1 MKHIT
6 SKLLSLLL
14 TLAMLL
20 SMIPAAY
27 AAGTE
32 GTTEGNTSTEKVVA
46 KDGETTATT
55 ETLNGSTTVTSS
67 NAATAVD
74 KGTEANPYT
83 LSELGA
89 MTRDAYIAAQ
99 NALDGTMY
107 VTVGDYSYTDKGT
120 LGNGVRND
128 TLYQTED
135 RSVLNGYNSNGYLGE
150 KNDGANGKNI
160 VFVGGTITSGATGY
174 TSIDNIG
181 TSLLLAVPAY
191 TNVTFEG
198 ITFNNVMSFDYQL
211 YTSPWS
217 QLGELKFDGC
227 TFNGIIVGAIAAQT
241 LTFNGCTFTDYTNST
256 SANNS
261 NPTWIRPAYGNW
273 TKDDNKGQGSDFK
286 SLTTINFTGNT
297 VTSTRPVKFERIAQW
312 EMPTT
317 VTATGNSFDISAQT
331 DDTAEGKTKNVGL
344 YFGANAKFDLV
355 AENNKKAEGSS
366 TAALYTAVYSAPD
379 GTSHAGLPAGSTV
392 KDSSGN
398 DTTLTDALEWKGT
411 KDDVLT
417 LKTEC
422 EAKIGDA
429 YYATLADA
437 FAAANKT
444 GDTVIELLDDINMTG
459 KNWTPVSVDG
469 NHGQGVITLN
479 GNGKTITGLSAP
491 LFAGGFAGK
500 SGIVIKD
507 LTIADADINDTTND
521 QGIGAF
527 INCVDSMTRIELD
540 NCHLKNSKIVS
551 TGDARVGG
559 LIGWTS
565 GYNKPNDGPVD
576 TKVTLTNCSVENVTI
591 EAKGSVGGLIGHAG
605 ANPATYHTITG
616 CTVKDST
623 LKCTETGKSW
633 RVGDLVGTANVGQIT
648 VDAATSASKN
658 ILTQENASTQK
669 PEGNIFGRDAVNDTG
684 LVIVDNKVVA
694 AGTAYGD
701 IVNKNANEVLV
712 EVSKGHWMKPNA
724 NTVAMIGATVY
735 SSLPDAINKANTGDT
750 VKLLKDV
757 TVTKPIEVTKSMTLD
772 LNGHVLT
779 AATASNRSEPKDEK
793 NSAIWVTAENVNLT
807 INGMTAGSG
816 MKMGDTHNTEWKTKV
831 WGFVD
836 LREGS
841 AGSTVTINGGSYT
854 GSTCASDNYHY
865 TALFTVGSE
874 SKLVLNNVSAETDER
889 VVKASGCGEVIVSGG
904 TYNITGINAF
914 LGAAFE
920 TKTAS
925 FTDMKLTAKYGGC
938 VQVGSNATLENCEI
952 KVTDIRTGDGTYLN
966 CAVAVQYGGTATVK
980 SGTYTAPYA
989 AYVYNSG
996 GTINI
1001 ENGTFTGVVRADAT
1015 TDTTAV
1021 INIKNGSFNGEIQK
1035 GGGPGSETISITG
1048 GTFSFDPST
1057 KVKNNGT
1064 DYIVKRA
1071 GSEGAYTYTV
1081 LAKSGLTSGVYLTDP
1096 SGALA
1101 SNYYVSSTA
1110 NGVWTVSYSA
1120 PSSGGGSSSSSRRYD
1135 VSAPSVKHGDVTVSP
1150 KSASKGDT
1158 VTITVKPDSGYELDT
1173 LTVKDA
1179 SGSKIKVKDKGDGKF
1194 TFTMPASKV
1203 TVSAE
1208 FAEIETLDFA
1218 DVPTDAYYYEA
1229 VKWAA
1234 KKGITGG
1241 IGNGLFGPNQP
1252 CTRAQIVTFL
1262 WRAAGSP
1269 EPKTMSSFADVSMD
1283 AYYAKAVAWAVENGI
1298 TTGTGDGKFSP
1309 DATCTRAQSVTFLFR
1324 AIGKLVDSK
1333 AEFSDVLTDSYYA
1346 NAVAWAVENGVTNGI
1361 GDGLFGPDNSCTRA
1375 QIVTFLYRAYQGK

>member
-20 SMIPAAY
+20 SIIPAAY
-27 AAGTE
+27 AEGTE
-32 GTTEGNTSTEKVVA
+32 GTTEGSTSTEKVVA

-55 ETLNGSTTVTSS
+55 ETLDGSTTVTGS
-67 NAATAVD
+67 NAATADD
-74 KGTEANPYT
+74 KGTSTNPYT
-83 LSELGA
+83 LEQLGV
-89 MTRDAYIAAQ
+89 MTRNEYIKAQ
-99 NALDGTMY
+99 ERLEGTMY
-107 VTVGDYSYTDKGT
+107 VTVGDYRYDKNGV
-120 LGNGVRND
+120 LGNGKRDD
-128 TLYQTED
+128 TTGQIED
-135 RSVLNGYNSNGYLGE
+135 RNVLNGYNSNGYLGE

-160 VFVGGTITSGATGY
+160 VFVGGKITSDVTGY
-174 TSIDNIG
+174 NNIDNIG

-191 TNVTFEG
+191 TNVTFKG
-198 ITFNNVMSFDYQL
+198 TTFNNVMSFNYQL
-211 YTSPWS
+211 YTGPWS

-241 LTFNGCTFTDYTNST
+241 LTFNGCTFNNYENTD

-273 TKDDNKGQGSDFK
+273 KKDDNEGQGDNFK

-297 VTSTRPVKFERIAQW
+297 VTSTRPVKFEYISQW
-312 EMPTT
+312 DITST
-317 VTATGNSFDISAQT
+317 VTATSNTFDITAQPG
-331 DDTAEGKTKNVGL
+331 DTSIKNVGL
-344 YFGANAKFDLV
+344 YLGAHTDKNEFHLV
-355 AENNKKAEGSS
+355 ADNNTKSKG
-366 TAALYTAVYSAPD
+366 TAALYTIPK
-379 GTSHAGLPAGSTV
+379 GTTSLPAGSTV

-398 DTTLTDALEWKGT
+398 EIELTDALAWKGT

-500 SGIVIKD
+500 SGIVIKY
-507 LTIADADINDTTND
+507 LTIAGANINETTNNL
-521 QGIGAF
+521 GIGAF
-527 INCVDSMTRIELD
+527 INCVDSMPRIELD

-684 LVIVDNKVVA
+684 LVIIDNKVVA

-724 NTVAMIGATVY
+724 NTVAMIGATEY
-735 SSLPDAINKANTGDT
+735 PTLTAAINEANTGDT
-750 VKLLKDV
+750 VKLVNNV
-757 TVTKPIEVTKSMTLD
+757 TENVTIPAAKTITLD
-772 LNGHVLT
+772 LNGMTLT
-779 AATASNRSEPKDEK
+779 NVDDHTILNNGNLTIMGTGRVDNISHAKGALYNKGTVVINGGTFDRSRENGMNKGESGQNSWYTIKNVGTMTINDGATVQTAGNNAALGKFSSLVSNGYFNANDYNTNKGLDQPILTIDGGTFRGGLNTIK
-793 NSAIWVTAENVNLT
+793 NDDRARLT
-807 INGMTAGSG
+807 ING
-816 MKMGDTHNTEWKTKV
+816 
-831 WGFVD
+831 
-836 LREGS
+836 
-841 AGSTVTINGGSYT
+841 
-854 GSTCASDNYHY
+854 
-865 TALFTVGSE
+865 
-874 SKLVLNNVSAETDER
+874 
-889 VVKASGCGEVIVSGG
+889 
-904 TYNITGINAF
+904 
-914 LGAAFE
+914 
-920 TKTAS
+920 
-925 FTDMKLTAKYGGC
+925 
-938 VQVGSNATLENCEI
+938 
-952 KVTDIRTGDGTYLN
+952 
-966 CAVAVQYGGTATVK
+966 
-980 SGTYTAPYA
+980 
-989 AYVYNSG
+989 
-996 GTINI
+996 
-1001 ENGTFTGVVRADAT
+1001 GTFSNYYQAVVQNH
-1015 TDTTAV
+1015 
-1021 INIKNGSFNGEIQK
+1021 NIAE
-1035 GGGPGSETISITG
+1035 ITG
-1048 GTFSFDPST
+1048 GTFTAASDANTETYGIYNCGCGAGIDLGTLTVSGGTFTGATYAVAEVSSQNAIVNISGGQFAGTKAAIIKSSTSNATIAISGGKFSSDPS
-1057 KVKNNGT
+1057 VYVVGNGNT
-1064 DYIVKRA
+1064 NIVKRD

-1269 EPKTMSSFADVSMD
+1269 EPKAMSSFADVSTD

-1361 GDGLFGPDNSCTRA
+1361 GNGLFGPDNSCTRA

>member
-1 MKHIT
+1 MA
-6 SKLLSLLL
+6 LSLLP
-14 TLAMLL
+14 TAALAEE
-20 SMIPAAY
+20 ATG
-27 AAGTE
+27 AGPI
-32 GTTEGNTSTEKVVA
+32 KV
-46 KDGETTATT
+46 GET
-55 ETLNGSTTVTSS
+55 SYSS
-67 NAATAVD
+67 FSDAVNAAEPDGSGVITYEISGKVD
-74 KGTEANPYT
+74 
-83 LSELGA
+83 
-89 MTRDAYIAAQ
+89 
-99 NALDGTMY
+99 
-107 VTVGDYSYTDKGT
+107 
-120 LGNGVRND
+120 
-128 TLYQTED
+128 
-135 RSVLNGYNSNGYLGE
+135 
-150 KNDGANGKNI
+150 
-160 VFVGGTITSGATGY
+160 
-174 TSIDNIG
+174 
-181 TSLLLAVPAY
+181 
-191 TNVTFEG
+191 
-198 ITFNNVMSFDYQL
+198 
-211 YTSPWS
+211 
-217 QLGELKFDGC
+217 
-227 TFNGIIVGAIAAQT
+227 
-241 LTFNGCTFTDYTNST
+241 
-256 SANNS
+256 
-261 NPTWIRPAYGNW
+261 
-273 TKDDNKGQGSDFK
+273 
-286 SLTTINFTGNT
+286 
-297 VTSTRPVKFERIAQW
+297 
-312 EMPTT
+312 
-317 VTATGNSFDISAQT
+317 VTATGWVQVAKAGLTGPTKVKFVGKTGDAEICITGGLAILADQKYDIDVSFTNLKLSKPKPTYGGDYGHSTNYFTCWLRNTGAAENTVTYTNCTFPNGVCNNQYGKTVFNNCQFTNSANYNLWNYGGNTEVKNSAFTGVRGIKTYNDGTLAVAPTVKIEQTTFSGLTEKAAIVASKATDITLTNVTATGCIKGLLQKDIEDST
-331 DDTAEGKTKNVGL
+331 DEQKVTIEANGTGISGDFNITAEMDAEAAKNEFNITAGTFPGGINNDYL
-344 YFGANAKFDLV
+344 APGANFD
-355 AENNKKAEGSS
+355 ATTGE
-366 TAALYTAVYSAPD
+366 
-379 GTSHAGLPAGSTV
+379 V
-392 KDSSGN
+392 KMSY
-398 DTTLTDALEWKGT
+398 
-411 KDDVLT
+411 V
-417 LKTEC
+417 
-422 EAKIGDA
+422 AKIGDTE
-429 YYATLADA
+429 YPTLADA

-459 KNWTPVSVDG
+459 KNWTPVGVDG
-469 NHGQGVITLN
+469 YHGQGVITLN

-507 LTIADADINDTTND
+507 LTIAGANINETTNN

-527 INCVDSMTRIELD
+527 INCVDSMPRIELD

-633 RVGDLVGTANVGQIT
+633 RVGDLVGTANVGQVT
-648 VDAATSASKN
+648 VDAATSASQN
-658 ILTQENASTQK
+658 ILMQENAGTQK
-669 PEGNIFGRDAVNDTG
+669 PEDSIFGRKEVGTDG

-712 EVSKGHWMKPNA
+712 EVSKGHSVKPHEE
-724 NTVAMIGATVY
+724 TVAMIGAKQYTT
-735 SSLPDAINKANTGDT
+735 LPDAITAADENAT
-750 VKLLKDV
+750 VTLLKDV

-779 AATASNRSEPKDEK
+779 AATVSDRSESKDEK
-793 NSAIWVTAENVNLT
+793 NSAIWVTAKNVNLT

-816 MKMGDTHNTEWKTKV
+816 MKMGDTHNTEWETKV

-1035 GGGPGSETISITG
+1035 GGGPGSETITITG

-1179 SGSKIKVKDKGDGKF
+1179 SGSKIKVKDKGNGKF

-1218 DVPTDAYYYEA
+1218 DVSTDAYYYEA

-1269 EPKTMSSFADVSMD
+1269 EPKSMSSFSDVSAD
-1283 AYYAKAVAWAVENGI
+1283 SYYAKAVAWAVENGI

-1361 GDGLFGPDNSCTRA
+1361 GDGLFGPNNSCTRA
-1375 QIVTFLYRAYQGK
+1375 QIVTFLFRAYQGK

>member
-1 MKHIT
+1 MKH
-6 SKLLSLLL
+6 KLLSILLC
-14 TLAMLL
+14 LAMALSLL
-20 SMIPAAY
+20 PTAAL
-27 AAGTE
+27 AE
-32 GTTEGNTSTEKVVA
+32 
-46 KDGETTATT
+46 GETGAGPIKVG
-55 ETLNGSTTVTSS
+55 ETSYSS
-67 NAATAVD
+67 FSDAVNAAEPDGSGVITYEISGKVD
-74 KGTEANPYT
+74 
-83 LSELGA
+83 
-89 MTRDAYIAAQ
+89 
-99 NALDGTMY
+99 
-107 VTVGDYSYTDKGT
+107 
-120 LGNGVRND
+120 
-128 TLYQTED
+128 
-135 RSVLNGYNSNGYLGE
+135 
-150 KNDGANGKNI
+150 
-160 VFVGGTITSGATGY
+160 
-174 TSIDNIG
+174 
-181 TSLLLAVPAY
+181 
-191 TNVTFEG
+191 
-198 ITFNNVMSFDYQL
+198 
-211 YTSPWS
+211 
-217 QLGELKFDGC
+217 
-227 TFNGIIVGAIAAQT
+227 
-241 LTFNGCTFTDYTNST
+241 
-256 SANNS
+256 
-261 NPTWIRPAYGNW
+261 
-273 TKDDNKGQGSDFK
+273 
-286 SLTTINFTGNT
+286 
-297 VTSTRPVKFERIAQW
+297 
-312 EMPTT
+312 
-317 VTATGNSFDISAQT
+317 VTATGWVQVAKAGLTGPTKVEFV
-331 DDTAEGKTKNVGL
+331 GKTGDAEICITGGLAILADQKYDIDVSFTNLKLSKPNPTYGGDYGHSTNYFTCWLRNTGAAENTVTYTNCTFPNGVCNNQYGKTVFNNCKFTNNTAGLSNLWNYGGETKVEECTFTGTRGIKMYNEGTLQNPPSIEIKNTNFTGMTEKAAIVVSKAANVTLNTVGATDCTMGL
-344 YFGANAKFDLV
+344 LQKDIEGSTDEQKVTIEANGTGISGDFNITAQKDAEAAKNEFNITAGTFAGEINNDYLAPGANFD
-355 AENNKKAEGSS
+355 ATTGE
-366 TAALYTAVYSAPD
+366 
-379 GTSHAGLPAGSTV
+379 V
-392 KDSSGN
+392 KMSY
-398 DTTLTDALEWKGT
+398 
-411 KDDVLT
+411 V
-417 LKTEC
+417 
-422 EAKIGDA
+422 AKIGDTE
-429 YYATLADA
+429 YPTLADA

-459 KNWTPVSVDG
+459 KNWTPVEVDG
-469 NHGQGVITLN
+469 YHGQGVITLN

-507 LTIADADINDTTND
+507 LTIADADIDGTTNNL
-521 QGIGAF
+521 GIGAF

-633 RVGDLVGTANVGQIT
+633 RVGDLVGTANVGQVT
-648 VDAATSASKN
+648 VDAATSASQN
-658 ILTQENASTQK
+658 FLTQENASTQK
-669 PEGNIFGRDAVNDTG
+669 PEDSIFGRKEVGTDG
-684 LVIVDNKVVA
+684 LMIIDNKVVA

-712 EVSKGHWMKPNA
+712 EVSKGHWVKPKED
-724 NTVAMIGATVY
+724 TVAMIGAKEYPT
-735 SSLPDAINKANTGDT
+735 LTAAIDEANTGDT
-750 VKLLKDV
+750 VKLVNNV
-757 TVTKPIEVTKSMTLD
+757 TVTKPIEVKKSMTLD

-779 AATASNRSEPKDEK
+779 AATASTATVK
-793 NSAIWVTAENVNLT
+793 NSAIWVTAEKVNLT
-807 INGMTAGSG
+807 IDGTTAGSG
-816 MKMGDTHNTEWKTKV
+816 MTMGDTHDTKWEAKV

-841 AGSTVTINGGSYT
+841 AGSTVTVNGGSYT
-854 GSTCASDNYHY
+854 GSTCASDSYHY

-889 VVKASGCGEVIVSGG
+889 VVKASSCGEVVVSGG

-938 VQVGSNATLENCEI
+938 VQVGRNATLENCEI

-980 SGTYTAPYA
+980 SGIYTAPYA
-989 AYVYNSG
+989 AYVYSSG

-1081 LAKSGLTSGVYLTDP
+1081 LAKSGLTSGVYLTNP

-1120 PSSGGGSSSSSRRYD
+1120 PYSGGSSSYD
-1135 VSAPSVKHGDVTVSP
+1135 PTYSVSTPSKTKNGSVTVSP

-1158 VTITVKPDSGYELDT
+1158 VTVTVKPDSGYVLET
-1173 LTVKDA
+1173 LTVTDKN
-1179 SGSKIKVKDKGDGKF
+1179 GNELTLKDKGNGKY
-1194 TFTMPASKV
+1194 TFTMPAGKV
-1203 TVSAE
+1203 EVKATFMEDNSMLN
-1208 FAEIETLDFA
+1208 FFY
-1218 DVPTDAYYYEA
+1218 DVPNNAYYYEA
-1229 VKWAA
+1229 VKWAQE
-1234 KKGITGG
+1234 KGITGG

-1269 EPKTMSSFADVSMD
+1269 EPKAMSSFADVSTD

-1375 QIVTFLYRAYQGK
+1375 QIVTFLFRAYQGK

>member
-1 MKHIT
+1 MA
-6 SKLLSLLL
+6 LSLLP
-14 TLAMLL
+14 TAALADE
-20 SMIPAAY
+20 ATG
-27 AAGTE
+27 AGPI
-32 GTTEGNTSTEKVVA
+32 KV
-46 KDGETTATT
+46 GET
-55 ETLNGSTTVTSS
+55 SYSS
-67 NAATAVD
+67 FSDAVNAAAPD
-74 KGTEANPYT
+74 E
-83 LSELGA
+83 
-89 MTRDAYIAAQ
+89 
-99 NALDGTMY
+99 
-107 VTVGDYSYTDKGT
+107 
-120 LGNGVRND
+120 
-128 TLYQTED
+128 
-135 RSVLNGYNSNGYLGE
+135 
-150 KNDGANGKNI
+150 
-160 VFVGGTITSGATGY
+160 
-174 TSIDNIG
+174 
-181 TSLLLAVPAY
+181 
-191 TNVTFEG
+191 
-198 ITFNNVMSFDYQL
+198 
-211 YTSPWS
+211 
-217 QLGELKFDGC
+217 
-227 TFNGIIVGAIAAQT
+227 NGIITYEISGKVDVTDTGWVQVAKAGLIDLSKVAFVGINDDAEICITGGLAILADQKYDIDVS
-241 LTFNGCTFTDYTNST
+241 FTNLKLSKP
-256 SANNS
+256 
-261 NPTWIRPAYGNW
+261 NPTYGGDYGHSTNY
-273 TKDDNKGQGSDFK
+273 
-286 SLTTINFTGNT
+286 FTCWLRNTGAAENT
-297 VTSTRPVKFERIAQW
+297 VTYTNCTFPNGVCNNQYGKTVFDRCQFTNDTSGKFNLWNYGGNTEVKGSTFIGTRGIKTYNEGDLDVAPTVTVTDTSFDGLTEKAAIVASK
-312 EMPTT
+312 PTNITLTT
-317 VTATGNSFDISAQT
+317 VTATDCTKGLLQKDIEGST
-331 DDTAEGKTKNVGL
+331 DEQKVTIEANGTGISGGFNITRNKDAEAAKNEFNITAGTFPGGINNDYL
-344 YFGANAKFDLV
+344 APGANFD
-355 AENNKKAEGSS
+355 ATTGE
-366 TAALYTAVYSAPD
+366 
-379 GTSHAGLPAGSTV
+379 V
-392 KDSSGN
+392 KMSY
-398 DTTLTDALEWKGT
+398 
-411 KDDVLT
+411 V
-417 LKTEC
+417 
-422 EAKIGDA
+422 AKIGDTE
-429 YYATLADA
+429 YPTLADA

-459 KNWTPVSVDG
+459 KNWTPLGVDG
-469 NHGQGVITLN
+469 YHGQGVITLN

-507 LTIADADINDTTND
+507 LTIAGADINDTTNN

-551 TGDARVGG
+551 TGGARVGG

-565 GYNKPNDGPVD
+565 GYNNQNDGPVD

-633 RVGDLVGTANVGQIT
+633 RVGDLVGTANVGQVT
-648 VDAATSASKN
+648 VDAATSASQN
-658 ILTQENASTQK
+658 ILTQGNADPQK
-669 PEGNIFGRDAVNDTG
+669 PEDSIFGRKEVGTAG
-684 LVIVDNKVVA
+684 LVIIDNKVVA

-712 EVSKGHWMKPNA
+712 EVSKGHWVKPKE
-724 NTVAMIGATVY
+724 NTVAMIGAKEYPT
-735 SSLPDAINKANTGDT
+735 LTAAINEANTGDT
-750 VKLLKDV
+750 VKLVNNV
-757 TVTKPIEVTKSMTLD
+757 TEAVTIPADKTITLD
-772 LNGHVLT
+772 LNGKKLT
-779 AATASNRSEPKDEK
+779 NADGQDTITVTLGASLT
-793 NSAIWVTAENVNLT
+793 VT
-807 INGMTAGSG
+807 GSG
-816 MKMGDTHNTEWKTKV
+816 TVDNVTHGKAAIYNN
-831 WGFVD
+831 G
-836 LREGS
+836 
-841 AGSTVTINGGSYT
+841 TVILNGGSYT
-854 GSTCASDNYHY
+854 R
-865 TALFTVGSE
+865 
-874 SKLVLNNVSAETDER
+874 SAE
-889 VVKASGCGEVIVSGG
+889 ASTSIKDANGNSYYNILNHGTMTIGKNASVTSRGSFSSLIANGYYNFSDTNPRSGYVSGTNQETPSLTINGG
-904 TYNITGINAF
+904 TFSGGIN
-914 LGAAFE
+914 
-920 TKTAS
+920 TIKN
-925 FTDMKLTAKYGGC
+925 DD
-938 VQVGSNATLENCEI
+938 NATLTVNNGSFSNMTQAAI
-952 KVTDIRTGDGTYLN
+952 QN
-966 CAVAVQYGGTATVK
+966 NHVATINGGTFDAK
-980 SGTYTAPYA
+980 ANHA
-989 AYVYNSG
+989 
-996 GTINI
+996 I
-1001 ENGTFTGVVRADAT
+1001 ENRHFDGGHNTGSVTVTSGTFTGGLYTTTGAT
-1015 TDTTAV
+1015 W
-1021 INIKNGSFNGEIQK
+1021 S
-1035 GGGPGSETISITG
+1035 ISG
-1048 GTFSFDPST
+1048 GTFSSDPS
-1057 KVKNNGT
+1057 VYVVGNGSAN
-1064 DYIVKRA
+1064 IVKRA

-1101 SNYYVSSTA
+1101 NNYYVSSTA

-1333 AEFSDVLTDSYYA
+1333 AEFSDVLADSYYA
-1346 NAVAWAVENGVTNGI
+1346 NAVDWAVENGVTNGI

>member
-20 SMIPAAY
+20 SIIPAAY
-27 AAGTE
+27 AEGTE
-32 GTTEGNTSTEKVVA
+32 GTTEGSTSTEKVVA

-55 ETLNGSTTVTSS
+55 ETLDGSTTVTGS
-67 NAATAVD
+67 NAATADD
-74 KGTEANPYT
+74 KGTSTNPYT
-83 LSELGA
+83 LEQLGV
-89 MTRDAYIAAQ
+89 MTRNEYIKAQ
-99 NALDGTMY
+99 ERLEGTMY
-107 VTVGDYSYTDKGT
+107 VTVGDYRYDKNGV
-120 LGNGVRND
+120 LGNGKRDD
-128 TLYQTED
+128 TTGQIED
-135 RSVLNGYNSNGYLGE
+135 RNVLNGYNSNGYLGE

-160 VFVGGTITSGATGY
+160 VFVGGKITSDVTGY
-174 TSIDNIG
+174 NNIDNIG

-444 GDTVIELLDDINMTG
+444 GDTVIELLDDINMAG
-459 KNWTPVSVDG
+459 KDWTPVGVDG
-469 NHGQGVITLN
+469 YHGQGVITLN

-507 LTIADADINDTTND
+507 LTIAGADINDTTNN

-551 TGDARVGG
+551 TGGARVGG

-565 GYNKPNDGPVD
+565 GYNNQNDGPVD

-633 RVGDLVGTANVGQIT
+633 RVGDLVGTANVGQVT
-648 VDAATSASKN
+648 VDAATSASQN
-658 ILTQENASTQK
+658 TLTQENADPQE
-669 PEGNIFGRDAVNDTG
+669 PEDSIFGRKEVGKAG
-684 LVIVDNKVVA
+684 LVIIDNKVVA

-712 EVSKGHWMKPNA
+712 EVSKGHWVKPNED
-724 NTVAMIGATVY
+724 TVAMIGSKEYTT
-735 SSLPDAINKANTGDT
+735 LPDAITAADENAT
-750 VKLLKDV
+750 VTLLKDV
-757 TVTKPIEVTKSMTLD
+757 TVIKPIEVTKSMTLD

-779 AATASNRSEPKDEK
+779 AATASDRSESKDEK
-793 NSAIWVTAENVNLT
+793 NSAIWVTAKNVNLT

-854 GSTCASDNYHY
+854 GSTCASDSYHY

-889 VVKASGCGEVIVSGG
+889 VVKASGYGEVIVSGG

-1269 EPKTMSSFADVSMD
+1269 EPKSMSSFSDVSAD
-1283 AYYAKAVAWAVENGI
+1283 SYYAKAVAWAVENGI

-1309 DATCTRAQSVTFLFR
+1309 DTTCTRAQSVTFLFR

-1333 AEFSDVLTDSYYA
+1333 AEFSDVLADSYYA
-1346 NAVAWAVENGVTNGI
+1346 NAVDWAVENGVTNGI

>member
-1 MKHIT
+1 MA
-6 SKLLSLLL
+6 LSLLP
-14 TLAMLL
+14 TAALA
-20 SMIPAAY
+20 
-27 AAGTE
+27 E
-32 GTTEGNTSTEKVVA
+32 
-46 KDGETTATT
+46 GETGAGPIKVG
-55 ETLNGSTTVTSS
+55 ETSYSS
-67 NAATAVD
+67 FSDAVNAAAPD
-74 KGTEANPYT
+74 E
-83 LSELGA
+83 
-89 MTRDAYIAAQ
+89 
-99 NALDGTMY
+99 
-107 VTVGDYSYTDKGT
+107 
-120 LGNGVRND
+120 
-128 TLYQTED
+128 
-135 RSVLNGYNSNGYLGE
+135 
-150 KNDGANGKNI
+150 
-160 VFVGGTITSGATGY
+160 
-174 TSIDNIG
+174 
-181 TSLLLAVPAY
+181 
-191 TNVTFEG
+191 
-198 ITFNNVMSFDYQL
+198 
-211 YTSPWS
+211 
-217 QLGELKFDGC
+217 
-227 TFNGIIVGAIAAQT
+227 NGIITYEISGKVDVTDTGWVQVAKAGLIDLSKVAFVGINDDAEICITGGLAILADQKYDIDVS
-241 LTFNGCTFTDYTNST
+241 FTNLKLSKP
-256 SANNS
+256 
-261 NPTWIRPAYGNW
+261 NPTYGGDYGHSTNY
-273 TKDDNKGQGSDFK
+273 
-286 SLTTINFTGNT
+286 FTCWLRNTGAAENT
-297 VTSTRPVKFERIAQW
+297 VTYTNCTFPNGVCNNQYGKTVFDRCQFTNDTSGKFNLWNYGGNTEVKGSTFIGTRGIKTYNEGDLDVAPTVTVTDTSFDGLTEKAAIVASK
-312 EMPTT
+312 PTNITLTT
-317 VTATGNSFDISAQT
+317 VTATDCTKGLLQKDIEGST
-331 DDTAEGKTKNVGL
+331 DEQKVTIEANGTGISGGFNITRNKDAEAAKNEFNITAGTFPGGINNDYL
-344 YFGANAKFDLV
+344 APGANFD
-355 AENNKKAEGSS
+355 ATTGE
-366 TAALYTAVYSAPD
+366 
-379 GTSHAGLPAGSTV
+379 V
-392 KDSSGN
+392 KMSY
-398 DTTLTDALEWKGT
+398 
-411 KDDVLT
+411 V
-417 LKTEC
+417 
-422 EAKIGDA
+422 AKIGDTE
-429 YYATLADA
+429 YPTLADA

-459 KNWTPVSVDG
+459 KSWTPVSVDG
-469 NHGQGVITLN
+469 YNGQGVITLN

-551 TGDARVGG
+551 TGGARVGG

-633 RVGDLVGTANVGQIT
+633 RVGDLVGTANVGQVT
-648 VDAATSASKN
+648 VDAATSASQN
-658 ILTQENASTQK
+658 TLTQENASTQK
-669 PEGNIFGRDAVNDTG
+669 PEGNIFGRKEVGKAG
-684 LVIVDNKVVA
+684 LVIIDNKVVA
-694 AGTAYGD
+694 AGTDYGDGD

-712 EVSKGHWMKPNA
+712 EVSKGHWVKPNEDA
-724 NTVAMIGATVY
+724 VAMIGAREY
-735 SSLPDAINKANTGDT
+735 STLPDAITAAKDGDT
-750 VKLLKDV
+750 IKLLKDV
-757 TVTKPIEVTKSMTLD
+757 TVTNPIEVTKSMTLD

-779 AATASNRSEPKDEK
+779 AATASDRSESKDVR

-816 MKMGDTHNTEWKTKV
+816 MKMGDTHDTDWKTKV

-836 LREGS
+836 LRESS

-854 GSTCASDNYHY
+854 GSTCASDDNHY

-874 SKLVLNNVSAETDER
+874 SKLILNNVSAETDER

-952 KVTDIRTGDGTYLN
+952 KVTDIRTGAGTHLN

-980 SGTYTAPYA
+980 SGIYTAPYA
-989 AYVYNSG
+989 AYVYSSG

-1015 TDTTAV
+1015 TGKTAT

-1361 GDGLFGPDNSCTRA
+1361 GNGLFGPDNSCTRA

>member
-1 MKHIT
+1 MKH
-6 SKLLSLLL
+6 KLLSILLC
-14 TLAMLL
+14 LAMALSLL
-20 SMIPAAY
+20 PTAAL
-27 AAGTE
+27 AE
-32 GTTEGNTSTEKVVA
+32 
-46 KDGETTATT
+46 
-55 ETLNGSTTVTSS
+55 
-67 NAATAVD
+67 
-74 KGTEANPYT
+74 
-83 LSELGA
+83 
-89 MTRDAYIAAQ
+89 
-99 NALDGTMY
+99 
-107 VTVGDYSYTDKGT
+107 
-120 LGNGVRND
+120 
-128 TLYQTED
+128 
-135 RSVLNGYNSNGYLGE
+135 
-150 KNDGANGKNI
+150 
-160 VFVGGTITSGATGY
+160 GATGAGPIKVGGETY
-174 TSIDNIG
+174 SSFSDAVNAAAPDENGVITYEISGKVDVTDTGWVQVAKAGLADLSKVAFVGINDDAEICITGGLAILADQKYDIDV
-181 TSLLLAVPAY
+181 SF
-191 TNVTFEG
+191 TN
-198 ITFNNVMSFDYQL
+198 
-211 YTSPWS
+211 
-217 QLGELKFDGC
+217 LK
-227 TFNGIIVGAIAAQT
+227 
-241 LTFNGCTFTDYTNST
+241 LSKP
-256 SANNS
+256 
-261 NPTWIRPAYGNW
+261 NPTYGGDYGHSTNY
-273 TKDDNKGQGSDFK
+273 
-286 SLTTINFTGNT
+286 FTCWLRNTGAAENT
-297 VTSTRPVKFERIAQW
+297 VTYTNCVFPNGVCNNQYGKTVFDRCQFTNDTSGKFNLWNYGGNTEVKGSTFTGTRGIKTYNEGDLDVAPTVTVTDTSFDGLTEKAAIVASK
-312 EMPTT
+312 PTNITLTT
-317 VTATGNSFDISAQT
+317 VTATDCTKCLLQKDIEGSKGEQKVTIEANGTGISGDFNITAQK
-331 DDTAEGKTKNVGL
+331 DAEAAKNEFNITAGTFPGGINNDYL
-344 YFGANAKFDLV
+344 APGANFD
-355 AENNKKAEGSS
+355 ATTGE
-366 TAALYTAVYSAPD
+366 
-379 GTSHAGLPAGSTV
+379 V
-392 KDSSGN
+392 KMSY
-398 DTTLTDALEWKGT
+398 
-411 KDDVLT
+411 V
-417 LKTEC
+417 
-422 EAKIGDA
+422 AKIGDTE
-429 YYATLADA
+429 YPTLADA
-437 FAAANKT
+437 FAATDKT

-459 KNWTPVSVDG
+459 KSWTPVSVDG
-469 NHGQGVITLN
+469 YHGQGVITLN

-551 TGDARVGG
+551 TGGARVGG

-633 RVGDLVGTANVGQIT
+633 RVGDLVGTANVGQVT
-648 VDAATSASKN
+648 VDAATSASQN
-658 ILTQENASTQK
+658 TLTQENASTQK
-669 PEGNIFGRDAVNDTG
+669 PEDSIFGRKEVGTAG
-684 LVIVDNKVVA
+684 LVIIDNKVVA
-694 AGTAYGD
+694 AGSAYGD

-712 EVSKGHWMKPNA
+712 EVSKGHWVKPNEDA
-724 NTVAMIGATVY
+724 VAMIGAREY
-735 SSLPDAINKANTGDT
+735 STLPDAITAAKDGDT
-750 VKLLKDV
+750 IKLLKDV

-779 AATASNRSEPKDEK
+779 AATASTATVK
-793 NSAIWVTAENVNLT
+793 NSAIWVTAEKVNLT
-807 INGMTAGSG
+807 IDGTTAGSG
-816 MKMGDTHNTEWKTKV
+816 MTMGDTHDTNWEAKV

-841 AGSTVTINGGSYT
+841 AGSTVTVNGGSYT
-854 GSTCASDNYHY
+854 GSTCASDSYHY

-889 VVKASGCGEVIVSGG
+889 VVKASSCGEVVVSGG

-938 VQVGSNATLENCEI
+938 VQVGRNATLENCEI

-1081 LAKSGLTSGVYLTDP
+1081 LAKSGLTSGVYLTNP

-1269 EPKTMSSFADVSMD
+1269 EPKSMSSFSDVSAD
-1283 AYYAKAVAWAVENGI
+1283 SYYAKAVAWAVENGI

-1375 QIVTFLYRAYQGK
+1375 QIVTFLFRAYQGK

>member
-1 MKHIT
+1 MKH
-6 SKLLSLLL
+6 KLLSILLC
-14 TLAMLL
+14 LAMALSLL
-20 SMIPAAY
+20 PTAAL
-27 AAGTE
+27 AEETGT
-32 GTTEGNTSTEKVVA
+32 GTIK
-46 KDGETTATT
+46 
-55 ETLNGSTTVTSS
+55 
-67 NAATAVD
+67 
-74 KGTEANPYT
+74 
-83 LSELGA
+83 
-89 MTRDAYIAAQ
+89 
-99 NALDGTMY
+99 
-107 VTVGDYSYTDKGT
+107 
-120 LGNGVRND
+120 
-128 TLYQTED
+128 
-135 RSVLNGYNSNGYLGE
+135 
-150 KNDGANGKNI
+150 
-160 VFVGGTITSGATGY
+160 VGGTSYNSFSEAVNEAAPDGSGVITYEISGKVDVTDTGWVPVAKADL
-174 TSIDNIG
+174 TG
-181 TSLLLAVPAY
+181 LKAV
-191 TNVTFEG
+191 
-198 ITFNNVMSFDYQL
+198 
-211 YTSPWS
+211 
-217 QLGELKFDGC
+217 KF
-227 TFNGIIVGAIAAQT
+227 VGAENSNAEICITQGVAILADQSYDIDVS
-241 LTFNGCTFTDYTNST
+241 FTDLILSKE
-256 SANNS
+256 
-261 NPTWIRPAYGNW
+261 NPTYANDYGHG
-273 TKDDNKGQGSDFK
+273 TKY
-286 SLTTINFTGNT
+286 FTCWLRNTNEAENT
-297 VTSTRPVKFERIAQW
+297 VTYTNCVFPNGVCNNQYGKTVFNNCQFTNSANYNLWNYGGNTEVKNSAFTGVRGIKTYNEGTPEVAPTVKIEQTTFSGLTEKAAIVASK
-312 EMPTT
+312 PTNITLTT
-317 VTATGNSFDISAQT
+317 VTATDCTKGLLQKDIEGSTDEQKVTIEANGTDISGDFNITAQK
-331 DDTAEGKTKNVGL
+331 DAEAAKNEFNITAGTFPGGINNDYL
-344 YFGANAKFDLV
+344 APGANFD
-355 AENNKKAEGSS
+355 ATTGE
-366 TAALYTAVYSAPD
+366 
-379 GTSHAGLPAGSTV
+379 V
-392 KDSSGN
+392 KMSY
-398 DTTLTDALEWKGT
+398 
-411 KDDVLT
+411 V
-417 LKTEC
+417 
-422 EAKIGDA
+422 AKIGDTE
-429 YYATLADA
+429 YPTLADA

-459 KNWTPVSVDG
+459 KSWTPVSVDG
-469 NHGQGVITLN
+469 YNGQGVITLN

-500 SGIVIKD
+500 SGIVIKY
-507 LTIADADINDTTND
+507 LTIADANINDTTNT

-551 TGDARVGG
+551 TGGARVGG

-565 GYNKPNDGPVD
+565 GYNNPNNGPVD

-591 EAKGSVGGLIGHAG
+591 EANGSVGGLIGHAG

-623 LKCTETGKSW
+623 LKCAETEKSW
-633 RVGDLVGTANVGQIT
+633 RVGGLVGTANVGQIT
-648 VDAATSASKN
+648 VDAASSASGNTLKQN
-658 ILTQENASTQK
+658 SSASEEASDKIL
-669 PEGNIFGRDAVNDTG
+669 GRDAVNDTG

-712 EVSKGHWMKPNA
+712 EVSKGRWMKPNA
-724 NTVAMIGATVY
+724 NTVAMIGAREY
-735 SSLPDAINKANTGDT
+735 STLPDAIAAAKDGDT
-750 VKLLKDV
+750 IKLLKDV
-757 TVTKPIEVTKSMTLD
+757 TVTNPIEVTKSMTLD

-779 AATASNRSEPKDEK
+779 AATASDRSESKDVR

-816 MKMGDTHNTEWKTKV
+816 MKMGDTHDTDWKTKV

-836 LREGS
+836 LRESS

-854 GSTCASDNYHY
+854 GSTCASDDNHY

-874 SKLVLNNVSAETDER
+874 SKLILNNVSAETDER

-952 KVTDIRTGDGTYLN
+952 KVTDIRTGAGTHLN

-980 SGTYTAPYA
+980 SGIYTAPYA
-989 AYVYNSG
+989 AYVYSSG

-1015 TDTTAV
+1015 TGKTAT

-1081 LAKSGLTSGVYLTDP
+1081 LAKSGLTSGVYLTNP

-1120 PSSGGGSSSSSRRYD
+1120 PYSGGGSSSSSRRYD

-1333 AEFSDVLTDSYYA
+1333 AEFSDVLADSYYA
-1346 NAVAWAVENGVTNGI
+1346 NAVDWAVENGVTNGI

>member
-1 MKHIT
+1 MKH
-6 SKLLSLLL
+6 KLLSILLC
-14 TLAMLL
+14 LAMALSLL
-20 SMIPAAY
+20 PTAAL
-27 AAGTE
+27 AE
-32 GTTEGNTSTEKVVA
+32 
-46 KDGETTATT
+46 
-55 ETLNGSTTVTSS
+55 
-67 NAATAVD
+67 
-74 KGTEANPYT
+74 
-83 LSELGA
+83 
-89 MTRDAYIAAQ
+89 
-99 NALDGTMY
+99 
-107 VTVGDYSYTDKGT
+107 
-120 LGNGVRND
+120 
-128 TLYQTED
+128 
-135 RSVLNGYNSNGYLGE
+135 
-150 KNDGANGKNI
+150 
-160 VFVGGTITSGATGY
+160 GATGAGPIKVGGKTY
-174 TSIDNIG
+174 SSFSDAVNAAAPDENGVITYEISGKVDVTDTGWVQVAKAGLADLSKVAFVGINDDAEICITGGLAILADQKYDIDV
-181 TSLLLAVPAY
+181 SF
-191 TNVTFEG
+191 TN
-198 ITFNNVMSFDYQL
+198 
-211 YTSPWS
+211 
-217 QLGELKFDGC
+217 LK
-227 TFNGIIVGAIAAQT
+227 
-241 LTFNGCTFTDYTNST
+241 LSKP
-256 SANNS
+256 
-261 NPTWIRPAYGNW
+261 NPTYGGDYGHSTNY
-273 TKDDNKGQGSDFK
+273 
-286 SLTTINFTGNT
+286 FTCWLRNTGAAENT
-297 VTSTRPVKFERIAQW
+297 VTYTNCVFPNGVCNNQYGKTVFDRCQFTNDTSGKFNLWNYGGNTEVKGSTFTGTRGIKTYNEGDLDVAPTVTVTDTSFDGLTEKAAIVASK
-312 EMPTT
+312 PTNITLTT
-317 VTATGNSFDISAQT
+317 VTATDCTKGLLQKDIEGSTDEQKVTIEANGTGISGDFNITAQK
-331 DDTAEGKTKNVGL
+331 DAEAAKNEFNITAGTFPRGINNDYL
-344 YFGANAKFDLV
+344 APGANFD
-355 AENNKKAEGSS
+355 ATTGE
-366 TAALYTAVYSAPD
+366 
-379 GTSHAGLPAGSTV
+379 V
-392 KDSSGN
+392 KMSY
-398 DTTLTDALEWKGT
+398 
-411 KDDVLT
+411 V
-417 LKTEC
+417 
-422 EAKIGDA
+422 AKIGDTE
-429 YYATLADA
+429 YPTLADA
-437 FAAANKT
+437 FAATDKT

-459 KNWTPVSVDG
+459 KSWTPVSVDG
-469 NHGQGVITLN
+469 YHGQGVITLN

-507 LTIADADINDTTND
+507 LTIAGANINETTNNL
-521 QGIGAF
+521 GIGAF
-527 INCVDSMTRIELD
+527 INCVDSMPRIELD

-669 PEGNIFGRDAVNDTG
+669 PEGNIFGRKEVGKAG
-684 LVIVDNKVVA
+684 LVIIDNKVVA
-694 AGTAYGD
+694 AGTDYGDGD

-712 EVSKGHWMKPNA
+712 EVSKGHWVKPNEDA
-724 NTVAMIGATVY
+724 VAMIGAREY
-735 SSLPDAINKANTGDT
+735 STLPDAITAAKDGDT
-750 VKLLKDV
+750 IKLLKDV
-757 TVTKPIEVTKSMTLD
+757 TVTKPIEVKKSMTLD

-779 AATASNRSEPKDEK
+779 AATASTATVK
-793 NSAIWVTAENVNLT
+793 NSAIWVTAEKVNLT
-807 INGMTAGSG
+807 IDGTTAGSG
-816 MKMGDTHNTEWKTKV
+816 MTMGDTHDTNWEAKV

-841 AGSTVTINGGSYT
+841 AGSTVTVNGGSYT
-854 GSTCASDNYHY
+854 GSTCASDSYHY

-889 VVKASGCGEVIVSGG
+889 VVKASSCGEVVVSGG

-938 VQVGSNATLENCEI
+938 VQVGRNATLENCEI

-1081 LAKSGLTSGVYLTDP
+1081 LAKSGLTSGVYLTNP

-1120 PSSGGGSSSSSRRYD
+1120 PYSGGGSSSSSRRYD

>member
-1 MKHIT
+1 MKH
-6 SKLLSLLL
+6 KLLSILLC
-14 TLAMLL
+14 LAMALSLL
-20 SMIPAAY
+20 PTAALAEEATGAGPIKVGETSY
-27 AAGTE
+27 SSFSEAVGAALGENGVITYE
-32 GTTEGNTSTEKVVA
+32 ISGKVEVNDTGWVQVA
-46 KDGETTATT
+46 KAGLIDLSKVEFIGITDDAEICITGGLAILADQKYDIDVSFTNLKLSKPNPTY
-55 ETLNGSTTVTSS
+55 GGDYGHSTNYFTCWLRNT
-67 NAATAVD
+67 NAA
-74 KGTEANPYT
+74 E
-83 LSELGA
+83 
-89 MTRDAYIAAQ
+89 
-99 NALDGTMY
+99 
-107 VTVGDYSYTDKGT
+107 
-120 LGNGVRND
+120 
-128 TLYQTED
+128 
-135 RSVLNGYNSNGYLGE
+135 
-150 KNDGANGKNI
+150 
-160 VFVGGTITSGATGY
+160 
-174 TSIDNIG
+174 
-181 TSLLLAVPAY
+181 
-191 TNVTFEG
+191 
-198 ITFNNVMSFDYQL
+198 
-211 YTSPWS
+211 
-217 QLGELKFDGC
+217 
-227 TFNGIIVGAIAAQT
+227 
-241 LTFNGCTFTDYTNST
+241 
-256 SANNS
+256 
-261 NPTWIRPAYGNW
+261 
-273 TKDDNKGQGSDFK
+273 
-286 SLTTINFTGNT
+286 NT
-297 VTSTRPVKFERIAQW
+297 VTYTNCTFPNGVCNNQYGKTVFDRCQFTNATSGKFNLWNYGGNTEVKGSTFIGTRGIKTYNEGDLDVAPTVTVTDTSFDGLTEKAAIVASK
-312 EMPTT
+312 PTNITLTT
-317 VTATGNSFDISAQT
+317 VTAVDCTKGLLQKDIEGSAGEQKVTIEANGTGISGDFNITGKKDAEAAKNEFNI
-331 DDTAEGKTKNVGL
+331 TAGTFAGEINNDYL
-344 YFGANAKFDLV
+344 APGANFD
-355 AENNKKAEGSS
+355 ATTGE
-366 TAALYTAVYSAPD
+366 
-379 GTSHAGLPAGSTV
+379 V
-392 KDSSGN
+392 KMSY
-398 DTTLTDALEWKGT
+398 
-411 KDDVLT
+411 V
-417 LKTEC
+417 
-422 EAKIGDA
+422 AKIGDTE
-429 YYATLADA
+429 YPTLADA
-437 FAAANKT
+437 FAAADKT

-459 KNWTPVSVDG
+459 KSWTPVSVDG
-469 NHGQGVITLN
+469 YHGQGVITLN

-551 TGDARVGG
+551 TGGARVGG

-576 TKVTLTNCSVENVTI
+576 TRVTLTNCSVEKVTI

-623 LKCTETGKSW
+623 LTCTETRKSW
-633 RVGDLVGTANVGQIT
+633 RVGDLVGTANDGQIT
-648 VDAATSASKN
+648 VDAATSASQN
-658 ILTQENASTQK
+658 TLTQENADPQK
-669 PEGNIFGRDAVNDTG
+669 PKDSIFGRDAVNDTG

-712 EVSKGHWMKPNA
+712 EVSKGHWVKPNEG
-724 NTVAMIGATVY
+724 TVAMIGAREYAT
-735 SSLPDAINKANTGDT
+735 LPDAITAAKDGDT
-750 VKLLKDV
+750 IKLLKDV

-779 AATASNRSEPKDEK
+779 AATASTATVK
-793 NSAIWVTAENVNLT
+793 NSAIWVTAEKVNLT
-807 INGMTAGSG
+807 IDGTTAGSG
-816 MKMGDTHNTEWKTKV
+816 MTMGDTHDTNWEAKV

-841 AGSTVTINGGSYT
+841 AGSTVTVNGGSYT
-854 GSTCASDNYHY
+854 GSTCASDSYHY

-889 VVKASGCGEVIVSGG
+889 VVKASSCGEVVVSGG

-938 VQVGSNATLENCEI
+938 VQVGRNATLENCEI

-1081 LAKSGLTSGVYLTDP
+1081 LAKSGLTSGVYLTNP

-1120 PSSGGGSSSSSRRYD
+1120 PYSGGSSSYD
-1135 VSAPSVKHGDVTVSP
+1135 PTYSVSTPSKTKNGSVTVSP

-1158 VTITVKPDSGYELDT
+1158 VTVTVKPDSGYELDT

-1375 QIVTFLYRAYQGK
+1375 QIVTFLFRAYQGK

>member
-1 MKHIT
+1 MA
-6 SKLLSLLL
+6 LSLLP
-14 TLAMLL
+14 TAALADE
-20 SMIPAAY
+20 ATG
-27 AAGTE
+27 AGPI
-32 GTTEGNTSTEKVVA
+32 KV
-46 KDGETTATT
+46 GET
-55 ETLNGSTTVTSS
+55 SYSS
-67 NAATAVD
+67 FSDAVNAAAPD
-74 KGTEANPYT
+74 E
-83 LSELGA
+83 
-89 MTRDAYIAAQ
+89 
-99 NALDGTMY
+99 
-107 VTVGDYSYTDKGT
+107 
-120 LGNGVRND
+120 
-128 TLYQTED
+128 
-135 RSVLNGYNSNGYLGE
+135 
-150 KNDGANGKNI
+150 
-160 VFVGGTITSGATGY
+160 
-174 TSIDNIG
+174 
-181 TSLLLAVPAY
+181 
-191 TNVTFEG
+191 
-198 ITFNNVMSFDYQL
+198 
-211 YTSPWS
+211 
-217 QLGELKFDGC
+217 
-227 TFNGIIVGAIAAQT
+227 NGIITYEISGKVDVTDTGWVQVAKAGLIDLSKVAFVGINDDAEICITGGLAILADQKYDIDVS
-241 LTFNGCTFTDYTNST
+241 FTNLKLSKP
-256 SANNS
+256 
-261 NPTWIRPAYGNW
+261 NPTYGGDYGHSTNY
-273 TKDDNKGQGSDFK
+273 
-286 SLTTINFTGNT
+286 FTCWLRNTGAAENT
-297 VTSTRPVKFERIAQW
+297 VTYTNCTFPNGVCNNQYGKTVFDRCQFTNDTSGKFNLWNYGGNTEVKGSTFIGTRGIKTYNEGDLDVAPTVTVTDTSFDGLTEKAAIVASK
-312 EMPTT
+312 PTNITLTT
-317 VTATGNSFDISAQT
+317 VTATDCTKGLLQKDIEGST
-331 DDTAEGKTKNVGL
+331 DEQKVTIEANGTGISGGFNITRNKDAEAAKNEFNITAGTFPGGINNDYL
-344 YFGANAKFDLV
+344 APGANFD
-355 AENNKKAEGSS
+355 ATTGE
-366 TAALYTAVYSAPD
+366 
-379 GTSHAGLPAGSTV
+379 V
-392 KDSSGN
+392 KMSY
-398 DTTLTDALEWKGT
+398 
-411 KDDVLT
+411 V
-417 LKTEC
+417 
-422 EAKIGDA
+422 AKIGDTE
-429 YYATLADA
+429 YPTLADA

-459 KNWTPVSVDG
+459 KSWTPVSVDG
-469 NHGQGVITLN
+469 YNGQGVITLN

-507 LTIADADINDTTND
+507 LTIAGADINDTTNT

-551 TGDARVGG
+551 TGGARVGG

-565 GYNKPNDGPVD
+565 GYNNQNDGPVD

-633 RVGDLVGTANVGQIT
+633 RVGDLVGTANVGQVT
-648 VDAATSASKN
+648 VDAATSASQN
-658 ILTQENASTQK
+658 TLTQENADPQE
-669 PEGNIFGRDAVNDTG
+669 PEDSIFGRKEVGKAG
-684 LVIVDNKVVA
+684 LVIIDNKVVA

-712 EVSKGHWMKPNA
+712 EVSKGHWVKPNED
-724 NTVAMIGATVY
+724 TVAMIGSKEYTT
-735 SSLPDAINKANTGDT
+735 LPDAITAADENAT
-750 VKLLKDV
+750 VTLLKDV
-757 TVTKPIEVTKSMTLD
+757 TVIKPIEVTKSMTLD

-779 AATASNRSEPKDEK
+779 AATASDRSESKDEK
-793 NSAIWVTAENVNLT
+793 NSAIWVTAKNVNLT

-854 GSTCASDNYHY
+854 GSTCASDSYHY

-1120 PSSGGGSSSSSRRYD
+1120 PSSGGDDSDPTYAIEVNKDIQNGEVTVNRRY
-1135 VSAPSVKHGDVTVSP
+1135 AER
-1150 KSASKGDT
+1150 GDT
-1158 VTITVKPDSGYELDT
+1158 VTITVKPDNGFKLDE
-1173 LTVKDA
+1173 LTVIDKN
-1179 SGSKIKVKDKGDGKF
+1179 GNELKLTDKGNGKY

-1203 TVSAE
+1203 EIKATFVKEVETSPFSDVS
-1208 FAEIETLDFA
+1208 TS
-1218 DVPTDAYYYEA
+1218 AYYYEA
-1229 VKWAA
+1229 VKWAQE
-1234 KKGITGG
+1234 KGITGG

-1269 EPKTMSSFADVSMD
+1269 EPKSMSSFSDVSAD
-1283 AYYAKAVAWAVENGI
+1283 SYYAKAVAWAVENGI

-1361 GDGLFGPDNSCTRA
+1361 GNGLFGPDNSCTRA
-1375 QIVTFLYRAYQGK
+1375 QIVTFLFRAYQGK

>member
-1 MKHIT
+1 MA
-6 SKLLSLLL
+6 LSLLP
-14 TLAMLL
+14 TAALA
-20 SMIPAAY
+20 
-27 AAGTE
+27 E
-32 GTTEGNTSTEKVVA
+32 
-46 KDGETTATT
+46 
-55 ETLNGSTTVTSS
+55 
-67 NAATAVD
+67 
-74 KGTEANPYT
+74 
-83 LSELGA
+83 
-89 MTRDAYIAAQ
+89 
-99 NALDGTMY
+99 
-107 VTVGDYSYTDKGT
+107 
-120 LGNGVRND
+120 
-128 TLYQTED
+128 
-135 RSVLNGYNSNGYLGE
+135 
-150 KNDGANGKNI
+150 
-160 VFVGGTITSGATGY
+160 GATGAGPIKVGGKTY
-174 TSIDNIG
+174 SSFSDAVNAAAPDENGVITYEISGKVDVTDTGWVQVAKAGLADLSKVAFVGINDDAEICITGGLAILADQKYDIDV
-181 TSLLLAVPAY
+181 SF
-191 TNVTFEG
+191 TN
-198 ITFNNVMSFDYQL
+198 
-211 YTSPWS
+211 
-217 QLGELKFDGC
+217 LK
-227 TFNGIIVGAIAAQT
+227 
-241 LTFNGCTFTDYTNST
+241 LSKP
-256 SANNS
+256 
-261 NPTWIRPAYGNW
+261 NPTYGGDYGHSTNY
-273 TKDDNKGQGSDFK
+273 
-286 SLTTINFTGNT
+286 FTCWLRNTGAAENT
-297 VTSTRPVKFERIAQW
+297 VTYTNCVFPNGVCNNQYGKTVFDRCQFTNDTSGKFNLWNYGGNTEVKGSTFTGTRGIKTYNEGDLDVAPTVTVTDTSFDGLTEKAAIVASK
-312 EMPTT
+312 PTNITLTT
-317 VTATGNSFDISAQT
+317 VTATDCTKGLLQKDIEGSKGEQKVTIEANGTGISGDFNITAQK
-331 DDTAEGKTKNVGL
+331 DAEAAKNEFNITAGTFTGEINNDYL
-344 YFGANAKFDLV
+344 APGANFD
-355 AENNKKAEGSS
+355 ATTGE
-366 TAALYTAVYSAPD
+366 
-379 GTSHAGLPAGSTV
+379 V
-392 KDSSGN
+392 KMSY
-398 DTTLTDALEWKGT
+398 
-411 KDDVLT
+411 V
-417 LKTEC
+417 
-422 EAKIGDA
+422 AKIGDTE
-429 YYATLADA
+429 YPTLADA

-459 KNWTPVSVDG
+459 KNWTPVGVDG
-469 NHGQGVITLN
+469 YHGQGVITLT

-500 SGIVIKD
+500 SGIVINN
-507 LTIADADINDTTND
+507 LTLENVNLNDTGSEYAGT
-521 QGIGAF
+521 GFGAF
-527 INCVDSMTRIELD
+527 ICAVDSMPTISLT
-540 NCHLKNSKIVS
+540 NCHVKGGTIES
-551 TGDARVGG
+551 TSGARVGG

-565 GYNKPNDGPVD
+565 GYNKPTDGPVD

-623 LKCTETGKSW
+623 LTCTETGKSW
-633 RVGDLVGTANVGQIT
+633 RVGDLVGTANVGQVT
-648 VDAATSASKN
+648 VDAATSASQN
-658 ILTQENASTQK
+658 FLTQENASTQK
-669 PEGNIFGRDAVNDTG
+669 PEDSIFGRKEVGTDG
-684 LVIVDNKVVA
+684 LMIIGNKVVA

-712 EVSKGHWMKPNA
+712 EVSKGHWVKPKED
-724 NTVAMIGATVY
+724 TVAMIGAKEYPT
-735 SSLPDAINKANTGDT
+735 LTDAITAAKDGDT
-750 VKLLKDV
+750 IKLLKDV
-757 TVTKPIEVTKSMTLD
+757 TVTNPIEVTKSMTLD

-779 AATASNRSEPKDEK
+779 AATASTATVK
-793 NSAIWVTAENVNLT
+793 NSAIWVTAEKVNLT
-807 INGMTAGSG
+807 IDGTTAGSG
-816 MKMGDTHNTEWKTKV
+816 MTMGDTHDTNWEAKV

-841 AGSTVTINGGSYT
+841 AGSTVTVNGGSYT
-854 GSTCASDNYHY
+854 GSTCASDSYHY

-889 VVKASGCGEVIVSGG
+889 VVKASSCGEVIVSGG

-1269 EPKTMSSFADVSMD
+1269 EPKAMSSFADVSTD

-1375 QIVTFLYRAYQGK
+1375 QIVTFLFRAYQGK

>member
-1 MKHIT
+1 MKH
-6 SKLLSLLL
+6 KLLSILLC
-14 TLAMLL
+14 LAMALSLL
-20 SMIPAAY
+20 PTAAL
-27 AAGTE
+27 AE
-32 GTTEGNTSTEKVVA
+32 
-46 KDGETTATT
+46 
-55 ETLNGSTTVTSS
+55 
-67 NAATAVD
+67 
-74 KGTEANPYT
+74 
-83 LSELGA
+83 
-89 MTRDAYIAAQ
+89 
-99 NALDGTMY
+99 
-107 VTVGDYSYTDKGT
+107 
-120 LGNGVRND
+120 
-128 TLYQTED
+128 
-135 RSVLNGYNSNGYLGE
+135 
-150 KNDGANGKNI
+150 
-160 VFVGGTITSGATGY
+160 GATGAGPIKVGGETY
-174 TSIDNIG
+174 SSFSDAVNAAAPDENGVITYEISGKVDVTDTGWVQVAKAGLADLSKVAFVGINDDAEICITGGLAILADQKYDIDV
-181 TSLLLAVPAY
+181 SF
-191 TNVTFEG
+191 TN
-198 ITFNNVMSFDYQL
+198 
-211 YTSPWS
+211 
-217 QLGELKFDGC
+217 LK
-227 TFNGIIVGAIAAQT
+227 
-241 LTFNGCTFTDYTNST
+241 LSKP
-256 SANNS
+256 
-261 NPTWIRPAYGNW
+261 NPTYGGDYGHSTNY
-273 TKDDNKGQGSDFK
+273 
-286 SLTTINFTGNT
+286 FTCWLRNTGAAENT
-297 VTSTRPVKFERIAQW
+297 VTYTNCVFPNGVCNNQYGKTVFDRCQFTNDTSGKFNLWNYGGNTEVKGSTFTGTRGIKTYNEGDLDVAPTVTVTDTSFDGLTEKAAIVASK
-312 EMPTT
+312 PTNITLTT
-317 VTATGNSFDISAQT
+317 VTATDCTKGLLQKDIEGSKGEQKVTIEANGTGISGDFNITAQK
-331 DDTAEGKTKNVGL
+331 DAEAAKNEFNITAGTFPGGINNDYL
-344 YFGANAKFDLV
+344 APGANFD
-355 AENNKKAEGSS
+355 ATTGE
-366 TAALYTAVYSAPD
+366 
-379 GTSHAGLPAGSTV
+379 V
-392 KDSSGN
+392 KMSY
-398 DTTLTDALEWKGT
+398 
-411 KDDVLT
+411 V
-417 LKTEC
+417 
-422 EAKIGDA
+422 AKIGDTE
-429 YYATLADA
+429 YPTLADA
-437 FAAANKT
+437 FAATDKT

-459 KNWTPVSVDG
+459 KSWTPVSVDG
-469 NHGQGVITLN
+469 YHGQGVITLN

-551 TGDARVGG
+551 TGGARVGG

-633 RVGDLVGTANVGQIT
+633 RVGDLVGTANVGQVT
-648 VDAATSASKN
+648 VDAATSASQN
-658 ILTQENASTQK
+658 TLTQENASTQK
-669 PEGNIFGRDAVNDTG
+669 PEGNIFGRKEVGKAG
-684 LVIVDNKVVA
+684 LVIIDNKVVA

-712 EVSKGHWMKPNA
+712 EVSKGHWVKPNED
-724 NTVAMIGATVY
+724 TVAMIGSKEYTT
-735 SSLPDAINKANTGDT
+735 LPDAITAADENAT
-750 VKLLKDV
+750 VTLLKDV
-757 TVTKPIEVTKSMTLD
+757 TVIRPIEVTKSMTLD

-779 AATASNRSEPKDEK
+779 AATASDRSESKDEK
-793 NSAIWVTAENVNLT
+793 NSAIWVTAKNVNLT

-854 GSTCASDNYHY
+854 GSTCASDSYHY

-1333 AEFSDVLTDSYYA
+1333 AEFSDVLTNSYYA

>member
-1 MKHIT
+1 MA
-6 SKLLSLLL
+6 LSLLP
-14 TLAMLL
+14 TAALA
-20 SMIPAAY
+20 
-27 AAGTE
+27 E
-32 GTTEGNTSTEKVVA
+32 
-46 KDGETTATT
+46 
-55 ETLNGSTTVTSS
+55 
-67 NAATAVD
+67 
-74 KGTEANPYT
+74 
-83 LSELGA
+83 
-89 MTRDAYIAAQ
+89 
-99 NALDGTMY
+99 
-107 VTVGDYSYTDKGT
+107 
-120 LGNGVRND
+120 
-128 TLYQTED
+128 
-135 RSVLNGYNSNGYLGE
+135 
-150 KNDGANGKNI
+150 
-160 VFVGGTITSGATGY
+160 GATGAGPIKVGGETY
-174 TSIDNIG
+174 SSFSDAVNAAAPDENGVITYEISGKVDVTDTGWVQVAKAGLADLSKVAFVGINDDAEICITGGLAILADQKYDIDV
-181 TSLLLAVPAY
+181 SF
-191 TNVTFEG
+191 TN
-198 ITFNNVMSFDYQL
+198 
-211 YTSPWS
+211 
-217 QLGELKFDGC
+217 LK
-227 TFNGIIVGAIAAQT
+227 
-241 LTFNGCTFTDYTNST
+241 LSKP
-256 SANNS
+256 
-261 NPTWIRPAYGNW
+261 NPTYGGDYGHSTNY
-273 TKDDNKGQGSDFK
+273 
-286 SLTTINFTGNT
+286 FTCWLRNTGAAENT
-297 VTSTRPVKFERIAQW
+297 VTYTNCVFPNGVCNNQYGKTVFDRCQFTNDTSGKFNLWNYGGNTEVKGSTFTGTRGIKTYNEGDLDVAPTVTVTDTSFDGLTEKAAIVASK
-312 EMPTT
+312 PTNITLTT
-317 VTATGNSFDISAQT
+317 VTATDCTKGLLQKDIEGSKGEQKVTIEANGTGISGDFNITAQK
-331 DDTAEGKTKNVGL
+331 DAEAAKNEFNITAGTFPGGINNDYL
-344 YFGANAKFDLV
+344 APGANFD
-355 AENNKKAEGSS
+355 ATTGE
-366 TAALYTAVYSAPD
+366 
-379 GTSHAGLPAGSTV
+379 V
-392 KDSSGN
+392 KMSY
-398 DTTLTDALEWKGT
+398 
-411 KDDVLT
+411 V
-417 LKTEC
+417 
-422 EAKIGDA
+422 AKIGDTE
-429 YYATLADA
+429 YPTLADA
-437 FAAANKT
+437 FAATDKT

-459 KNWTPVSVDG
+459 KSWTPVSVDG
-469 NHGQGVITLN
+469 YHGQGVITLN

-551 TGDARVGG
+551 TGGARVGG

-633 RVGDLVGTANVGQIT
+633 RVGDLVGTANVGQVT
-648 VDAATSASKN
+648 VDAATSASQN
-658 ILTQENASTQK
+658 TLTQENASTQK
-669 PEGNIFGRDAVNDTG
+669 PEGNIFGRKEVGKAG
-684 LVIVDNKVVA
+684 LVIIDNKVVA
-694 AGTAYGD
+694 AGTDYGDGD

-712 EVSKGHWMKPNA
+712 EVSKGHWVKPNEDA
-724 NTVAMIGATVY
+724 VAMIGAREY
-735 SSLPDAINKANTGDT
+735 STLPDAITAAKDGDT
-750 VKLLKDV
+750 IKLLKDV
-757 TVTKPIEVTKSMTLD
+757 TVVTKPIEVTKSMTLD

-779 AATASNRSEPKDEK
+779 AATASTATIK
-793 NSAIWVTAENVNLT
+793 NSAIWVTAEKVNLT
-807 INGMTAGSG
+807 IDGTTAGSG
-816 MKMGDTHNTEWKTKV
+816 MTMGDTHDTNWEAKV

-841 AGSTVTINGGSYT
+841 AGSTVTVNGGSYT
-854 GSTCASDNYHY
+854 GSTCASDSYHY

-889 VVKASGCGEVIVSGG
+889 VVKASSCGEVVVSGG

-938 VQVGSNATLENCEI
+938 VQVGRNATLENCEI

-1081 LAKSGLTSGVYLTDP
+1081 LAKSDLTSGVYLTDP

-1120 PSSGGGSSSSSRRYD
+1120 PSSGGGSSS
-1135 VSAPSVKHGDVTVSP
+1135 PSYSVTTPGKTENGTVTVSP
-1150 KSASKGDT
+1150 RSAEKGDT
-1158 VTITVKPDSGYELDT
+1158 VTITAKPDSGYQLDD
-1173 LTVKDA
+1173 LTVTDKN
-1179 SGSKIKVKDKGDGKF
+1179 GKELKLTDKGNGKY

-1203 TVSAE
+1203 EVNATFVKEVETSPFSDVS
-1208 FAEIETLDFA
+1208 TS
-1218 DVPTDAYYYEA
+1218 AYYYEA
-1229 VKWAA
+1229 VKWAQE
-1234 KKGITGG
+1234 KGITGG

-1361 GDGLFGPDNSCTRA
+1361 GGGLFGPNNSCTRA
-1375 QIVTFLYRAYQGK
+1375 QIVTFLFRAYQGK

>member
-27 AAGTE
+27 AEGTE
-32 GTTEGNTSTEKVVA
+32 GTTEGSTSTEKVVA

-55 ETLNGSTTVTSS
+55 ETLDGSTTVTGS
-67 NAATAVD
+67 NAATADD
-74 KGTEANPYT
+74 KGTSTNPYT
-83 LSELGA
+83 LEQLGV
-89 MTRDAYIAAQ
+89 MTRNEYIKAQ
-99 NALDGTMY
+99 ERLEGTMY
-107 VTVGDYSYTDKGT
+107 VTVGEYSYDTNGT
-120 LGNGVRND
+120 LGNGKRDD
-128 TLYQTED
+128 TTGQKED
-135 RSVLNGYNSNGYLGE
+135 RGVLNGYNSNGYLDEG
-150 KNDGANGKNI
+150 NDGASGKNI
-160 VFVGGTITSGATGY
+160 VFVGGTITSNVTGY
-174 TSIDNIG
+174 ESIDNIG

-191 TNVTFEG
+191 TNVTFKG
-198 ITFNNVMSFDYQL
+198 TTFNNVMSFNYQL
-211 YTSPWS
+211 YTGPWS

-241 LTFNGCTFTDYTNST
+241 LTFNGCTFNNYENTD

-273 TKDDNKGQGSDFK
+273 KKDDNEGQGGDFR
-286 SLTTINFTGNT
+286 SLTEINFTDNT
-297 VTSTRPVKFERIAQW
+297 VTSTRPVKFEYISQW
-312 EMPTT
+312 DITST
-317 VTATGNSFDISAQT
+317 VTATSNTFDITAQPG
-331 DDTAEGKTKNVGL
+331 DTSIKNVGL
-344 YFGANAKFDLV
+344 YLGAHTDKNEFHLV
-355 AENNKKAEGSS
+355 ADNNTKSKG
-366 TAALYTAVYSAPD
+366 TAALYTIPK
-379 GTSHAGLPAGSTV
+379 GTTSLPAGSTV

-398 DTTLTDALEWKGT
+398 EIELTDALAWKGT

-459 KNWTPVSVDG
+459 KNWTPVGVDG
-469 NHGQGVITLN
+469 YHGQGVITLN

-507 LTIADADINDTTND
+507 LTIAGADINDTTNN

-551 TGDARVGG
+551 TGGARVGG

-565 GYNKPNDGPVD
+565 GYNNQNDGPVD

-633 RVGDLVGTANVGQIT
+633 RVGDLVGTANVGQVT
-648 VDAATSASKN
+648 VDAATSASQN
-658 ILTQENASTQK
+658 FLTQENASTQK
-669 PEGNIFGRDAVNDTG
+669 PEDSIFGRKEVGTDG
-684 LVIVDNKVVA
+684 LMIIGNKVVA

-712 EVSKGHWMKPNA
+712 EVSKGHWVKPKED
-724 NTVAMIGATVY
+724 TVAMIGAKEYPT
-735 SSLPDAINKANTGDT
+735 LTAAINKANTGDT
-750 VKLLKDV
+750 VKLVNNV
-757 TVTKPIEVTKSMTLD
+757 TENVTIPAAKTITLD
-772 LNGHVLT
+772 LNGMTLT
-779 AATASNRSEPKDEK
+779 NVDDHTILNNGNLTIMGTGRVDNISHAKGALYNKGTVVINGGTFDRSRENGMNKGESGQNSWYTIKNVGTMTINDGATVQTAGNNAALGKFSSLVSNGYFNANDYNTNKGLDQPILTIDGGTFRGGLNTIK
-793 NSAIWVTAENVNLT
+793 NDDRAKLT
-807 INGMTAGSG
+807 ING
-816 MKMGDTHNTEWKTKV
+816 
-831 WGFVD
+831 
-836 LREGS
+836 
-841 AGSTVTINGGSYT
+841 
-854 GSTCASDNYHY
+854 
-865 TALFTVGSE
+865 
-874 SKLVLNNVSAETDER
+874 
-889 VVKASGCGEVIVSGG
+889 
-904 TYNITGINAF
+904 
-914 LGAAFE
+914 
-920 TKTAS
+920 
-925 FTDMKLTAKYGGC
+925 
-938 VQVGSNATLENCEI
+938 
-952 KVTDIRTGDGTYLN
+952 
-966 CAVAVQYGGTATVK
+966 
-980 SGTYTAPYA
+980 
-989 AYVYNSG
+989 
-996 GTINI
+996 
-1001 ENGTFTGVVRADAT
+1001 GTFSNYYQAVVQNH
-1015 TDTTAV
+1015 
-1021 INIKNGSFNGEIQK
+1021 NIAE
-1035 GGGPGSETISITG
+1035 ITG
-1048 GTFSFDPST
+1048 GTFTAASDANTETYGIYNCGCGAGIDLGTLTVSGGTFTGATYAVAEVSRQNAIVNISGGQFAGTKAAIIKSSTSNATIAISGGKFSSDPSAY
-1057 KVKNNGT
+1057 VVGNGNT
-1064 DYIVKRA
+1064 NIVKRD

-1101 SNYYVSSTA
+1101 NNYYVSSTA

-1150 KSASKGDT
+1150 KNASKGDT

-1218 DVPTDAYYYEA
+1218 DVSTDAYYYEA

-1269 EPKTMSSFADVSMD
+1269 EPKAMSSFSDVSAD
-1283 AYYAKAVAWAVENGI
+1283 SYYAKAVAWAVENGI

-1375 QIVTFLYRAYQGK
+1375 QIVTFLFRAYQGK

>member
-1 MKHIT
+1 MA
-6 SKLLSLLL
+6 LSLLP
-14 TLAMLL
+14 TAALAEE
-20 SMIPAAY
+20 ATG
-27 AAGTE
+27 AGPI
-32 GTTEGNTSTEKVVA
+32 KV
-46 KDGETTATT
+46 GET
-55 ETLNGSTTVTSS
+55 SYSS
-67 NAATAVD
+67 FSDAVNAAEPDGSGVITYEISGKVD
-74 KGTEANPYT
+74 
-83 LSELGA
+83 
-89 MTRDAYIAAQ
+89 
-99 NALDGTMY
+99 
-107 VTVGDYSYTDKGT
+107 
-120 LGNGVRND
+120 
-128 TLYQTED
+128 
-135 RSVLNGYNSNGYLGE
+135 
-150 KNDGANGKNI
+150 
-160 VFVGGTITSGATGY
+160 
-174 TSIDNIG
+174 
-181 TSLLLAVPAY
+181 
-191 TNVTFEG
+191 
-198 ITFNNVMSFDYQL
+198 
-211 YTSPWS
+211 
-217 QLGELKFDGC
+217 
-227 TFNGIIVGAIAAQT
+227 
-241 LTFNGCTFTDYTNST
+241 
-256 SANNS
+256 
-261 NPTWIRPAYGNW
+261 
-273 TKDDNKGQGSDFK
+273 
-286 SLTTINFTGNT
+286 
-297 VTSTRPVKFERIAQW
+297 
-312 EMPTT
+312 
-317 VTATGNSFDISAQT
+317 VTATGWVQVAKAGLTGPTKVKFVGKTGDAEICITGGLAILADQKYDIDVSFTNLKLSKPNPTYGGDYGHSTNYFTCWLRNTGAAENTVTYTNCTFPNGVCNNQYGKTVFNNCQFTNSANYNLWNYGGNTEVKNSAFTGVRGIKTYNEGTLAVAPTVKIEQTTFSGLTEKAAIVASKATDITLTNVTATGCIKGLLQKDIEGST
-331 DDTAEGKTKNVGL
+331 DEQKVTIEANGTGISGDFNITAEMDAEAAKNEFNITAGTFPGGINNDYL
-344 YFGANAKFDLV
+344 APGANFD
-355 AENNKKAEGSS
+355 ATTGE
-366 TAALYTAVYSAPD
+366 
-379 GTSHAGLPAGSTV
+379 V
-392 KDSSGN
+392 KMSY
-398 DTTLTDALEWKGT
+398 
-411 KDDVLT
+411 V
-417 LKTEC
+417 
-422 EAKIGDA
+422 AKIGDTE
-429 YYATLADA
+429 YPTLADA

-459 KNWTPVSVDG
+459 KNWTPVGVDG
-469 NHGQGVITLN
+469 YHGQGVITLN

-507 LTIADADINDTTND
+507 LTIAGADINDTTNN

-551 TGDARVGG
+551 TGGARVGG

-565 GYNKPNDGPVD
+565 GYNNQNDGPVD

-633 RVGDLVGTANVGQIT
+633 RVGDLVGTANVGQVT
-648 VDAATSASKN
+648 VDAATSASQN
-658 ILTQENASTQK
+658 ILMQENAGTQK
-669 PEGNIFGRDAVNDTG
+669 PEDSIFGRKEVGTDG
-684 LVIVDNKVVA
+684 LVIIDNKVVA
-694 AGTAYGD
+694 AGTAYDD

-712 EVSKGHWMKPNA
+712 EVSKGHWVKPNE
-724 NTVAMIGATVY
+724 NTVAMIGAKEYTT
-735 SSLPDAINKANTGDT
+735 LPDAITAAKDGDT
-750 VKLLKDV
+750 IKLLKDV

-779 AATASNRSEPKDEK
+779 AATASTATVK
-793 NSAIWVTAENVNLT
+793 NSAIWVTAEKVNLT
-807 INGMTAGSG
+807 IDGTTAGSG
-816 MKMGDTHNTEWKTKV
+816 MTMGDTHDTNWEAKV

-841 AGSTVTINGGSYT
+841 AGSTVTVNGGSYT
-854 GSTCASDNYHY
+854 GSTCASDSYHY

-889 VVKASGCGEVIVSGG
+889 VVKASSCGEVVVSGG

-938 VQVGSNATLENCEI
+938 VQVGRNATLENCEI

-980 SGTYTAPYA
+980 SGIYTAPYA
-989 AYVYNSG
+989 AYVYSSG

-1081 LAKSGLTSGVYLTDP
+1081 LAKSGLTSGVYLTNP

-1120 PSSGGGSSSSSRRYD
+1120 PYSGGGSSSSSRRYD

-1269 EPKTMSSFADVSMD
+1269 EPKAMSSFADVSTD

-1333 AEFSDVLTDSYYA
+1333 AEFSDVLADSYYA
-1346 NAVAWAVENGVTNGI
+1346 NAVDWAVENGVTNGI

>member
-1 MKHIT
+1 MKH
-6 SKLLSLLL
+6 KLLSILLC
-14 TLAMLL
+14 LAMALSLL
-20 SMIPAAY
+20 PTAAL
-27 AAGTE
+27 AE
-32 GTTEGNTSTEKVVA
+32 
-46 KDGETTATT
+46 
-55 ETLNGSTTVTSS
+55 
-67 NAATAVD
+67 
-74 KGTEANPYT
+74 
-83 LSELGA
+83 
-89 MTRDAYIAAQ
+89 
-99 NALDGTMY
+99 
-107 VTVGDYSYTDKGT
+107 
-120 LGNGVRND
+120 
-128 TLYQTED
+128 
-135 RSVLNGYNSNGYLGE
+135 
-150 KNDGANGKNI
+150 
-160 VFVGGTITSGATGY
+160 GATGAGPIKVGGETY
-174 TSIDNIG
+174 SSFSDAVNAAAPDENGVITYEISGKVDVTDTGWVQVAKAGLADLSKVAFVGINDDAEICITGGLAILADQKYDIDV
-181 TSLLLAVPAY
+181 SF
-191 TNVTFEG
+191 TN
-198 ITFNNVMSFDYQL
+198 
-211 YTSPWS
+211 
-217 QLGELKFDGC
+217 LK
-227 TFNGIIVGAIAAQT
+227 
-241 LTFNGCTFTDYTNST
+241 LSKP
-256 SANNS
+256 
-261 NPTWIRPAYGNW
+261 NPTYGGDYGHSTNY
-273 TKDDNKGQGSDFK
+273 
-286 SLTTINFTGNT
+286 FTCWLRNTGAAENT
-297 VTSTRPVKFERIAQW
+297 VTYTNCVFPNGVCNNQYGKTVFDRCQFTNDTSGKFNLWNYGGNTEVKGSTFTGTRGIKTYNEGDLDVAPTVTVTDTSFDGLTEKAAIVASK
-312 EMPTT
+312 PTNITLTT
-317 VTATGNSFDISAQT
+317 VTATDCTKGLLQKDIEGSKGEQKVTIEANGTGISGDFNITAQK
-331 DDTAEGKTKNVGL
+331 DAEAAKNEFNITASTFPGGINNDYL
-344 YFGANAKFDLV
+344 APGANFD
-355 AENNKKAEGSS
+355 ATTGE
-366 TAALYTAVYSAPD
+366 
-379 GTSHAGLPAGSTV
+379 V
-392 KDSSGN
+392 KMSY
-398 DTTLTDALEWKGT
+398 
-411 KDDVLT
+411 V
-417 LKTEC
+417 
-422 EAKIGDA
+422 AKIGDTE
-429 YYATLADA
+429 YPTLADA
-437 FAAANKT
+437 FAATDKT

-459 KNWTPVSVDG
+459 KSWTPVSVDG
-469 NHGQGVITLN
+469 YHGQGVITLN

-551 TGDARVGG
+551 TGGARVGG
-559 LIGWTS
+559 
-565 GYNKPNDGPVD
+565 
-576 TKVTLTNCSVENVTI
+576 
-591 EAKGSVGGLIGHAG
+591 
-605 ANPATYHTITG
+605 
-616 CTVKDST
+616 
-623 LKCTETGKSW
+623 
-633 RVGDLVGTANVGQIT
+633 LVGTANVGQVT
-648 VDAATSASKN
+648 VDAATSASQN
-658 ILTQENASTQK
+658 TLTQENASTQK
-669 PEGNIFGRDAVNDTG
+669 PEGNIFGRKEVGKAG
-684 LVIVDNKVVA
+684 LVIIDNKVVA
-694 AGTAYGD
+694 AGTDYGDGD

-712 EVSKGHWMKPNA
+712 EVSKGHWVKPNEDA
-724 NTVAMIGATVY
+724 VAMIGAREY
-735 SSLPDAINKANTGDT
+735 STLPDAITAAKDGDT
-750 VKLLKDV
+750 IKLLKDV
-757 TVTKPIEVTKSMTLD
+757 TVAKPIEVTKSMTLD

-779 AATASNRSEPKDEK
+779 AATASTATVK
-793 NSAIWVTAENVNLT
+793 NSAIWVTAEKVNLT
-807 INGMTAGSG
+807 IDGTTAGSG
-816 MKMGDTHNTEWKTKV
+816 MTMGDTHDTNWEAKV

-841 AGSTVTINGGSYT
+841 AGSTVTVNGGSYT
-854 GSTCASDNYHY
+854 GSTCASDSYHY

-889 VVKASGCGEVIVSGG
+889 VVKASSCGEVVVSGG

-1269 EPKTMSSFADVSMD
+1269 EPKSMSSFSDVSTD
-1283 AYYAKAVAWAVENGI
+1283 SYYAKAVAWAVENGI
-1298 TTGTGDGKFSP
+1298 TTGTGDDKFSP

>member
-1 MKHIT
+1 MA
-6 SKLLSLLL
+6 LSLLP
-14 TLAMLL
+14 TAALA
-20 SMIPAAY
+20 
-27 AAGTE
+27 E
-32 GTTEGNTSTEKVVA
+32 
-46 KDGETTATT
+46 
-55 ETLNGSTTVTSS
+55 
-67 NAATAVD
+67 
-74 KGTEANPYT
+74 
-83 LSELGA
+83 
-89 MTRDAYIAAQ
+89 
-99 NALDGTMY
+99 
-107 VTVGDYSYTDKGT
+107 
-120 LGNGVRND
+120 
-128 TLYQTED
+128 
-135 RSVLNGYNSNGYLGE
+135 
-150 KNDGANGKNI
+150 
-160 VFVGGTITSGATGY
+160 GATGAGPIKVGGETY
-174 TSIDNIG
+174 SSFSDAVNAAAPDENGVITYEISGKVDVTDTGWVQVAKAGLADLSKVAFVGINDDAEICITGGLAILADQKYDIDV
-181 TSLLLAVPAY
+181 SF
-191 TNVTFEG
+191 TN
-198 ITFNNVMSFDYQL
+198 
-211 YTSPWS
+211 
-217 QLGELKFDGC
+217 LK
-227 TFNGIIVGAIAAQT
+227 
-241 LTFNGCTFTDYTNST
+241 LSKP
-256 SANNS
+256 
-261 NPTWIRPAYGNW
+261 NPTYGGDYGHSTNY
-273 TKDDNKGQGSDFK
+273 
-286 SLTTINFTGNT
+286 FTCWLRNTGAAENT
-297 VTSTRPVKFERIAQW
+297 VTYTNCVFPNGVCNNQYGKTVFDRCQFTNDTSGKFNLWNYGGNTEVKGSTFTGTRGIKTYNEGDLDVAPTVTVTDTSFDGLTEKAAIVASK
-312 EMPTT
+312 PTNITLTT
-317 VTATGNSFDISAQT
+317 VTATDCTKGLLQKDIEGSKGEQKVTIEANGTGISGDFNITAQK
-331 DDTAEGKTKNVGL
+331 DAEAAKNEFNITAGTFPGGINNDYL
-344 YFGANAKFDLV
+344 APGANFD
-355 AENNKKAEGSS
+355 ATTGE
-366 TAALYTAVYSAPD
+366 
-379 GTSHAGLPAGSTV
+379 V
-392 KDSSGN
+392 KMSY
-398 DTTLTDALEWKGT
+398 
-411 KDDVLT
+411 V
-417 LKTEC
+417 
-422 EAKIGDA
+422 AKIGDTE
-429 YYATLADA
+429 YPTLADA

-500 SGIVIKD
+500 SGIVIKY
-507 LTIADADINDTTND
+507 LTIADADINDTTNN

-684 LVIVDNKVVA
+684 LVIIDNKVVA

-724 NTVAMIGATVY
+724 NTVAMIGATEY
-735 SSLPDAINKANTGDT
+735 SSLPDAINEANTGDT

-779 AATASNRSEPKDEK
+779 AATASTATVK
-793 NSAIWVTAENVNLT
+793 NSAIWVTAEKVNLT
-807 INGMTAGSG
+807 IDGTTAGSG
-816 MKMGDTHNTEWKTKV
+816 MTMGDTHDTNWEAKV

-841 AGSTVTINGGSYT
+841 AGSTVTVNGGSYT
-854 GSTCASDNYHY
+854 GSTCASDSYHY

-889 VVKASGCGEVIVSGG
+889 VVKASSCGEVVVSGG

-938 VQVGSNATLENCEI
+938 VQVGRNATLENCEI

-1081 LAKSGLTSGVYLTDP
+1081 LAKSDLTSGVYLTDP

-1333 AEFSDVLTDSYYA
+1333 AEFSDVLADSYYA
-1346 NAVAWAVENGVTNGI
+1346 NAVDWAVENGVTNGI

>member
-1 MKHIT
+1 
-6 SKLLSLLL
+6 
-14 TLAMLL
+14 
-20 SMIPAAY
+20 
-27 AAGTE
+27 
-32 GTTEGNTSTEKVVA
+32 
-46 KDGETTATT
+46 
-55 ETLNGSTTVTSS
+55 
-67 NAATAVD
+67 
-74 KGTEANPYT
+74 
-83 LSELGA
+83 
-89 MTRDAYIAAQ
+89 
-99 NALDGTMY
+99 
-107 VTVGDYSYTDKGT
+107 
-120 LGNGVRND
+120 
-128 TLYQTED
+128 
-135 RSVLNGYNSNGYLGE
+135 
-150 KNDGANGKNI
+150 
-160 VFVGGTITSGATGY
+160 
-174 TSIDNIG
+174 
-181 TSLLLAVPAY
+181 
-191 TNVTFEG
+191 
-198 ITFNNVMSFDYQL
+198 
-211 YTSPWS
+211 
-217 QLGELKFDGC
+217 
-227 TFNGIIVGAIAAQT
+227 
-241 LTFNGCTFTDYTNST
+241 
-256 SANNS
+256 
-261 NPTWIRPAYGNW
+261 
-273 TKDDNKGQGSDFK
+273 
-286 SLTTINFTGNT
+286 
-297 VTSTRPVKFERIAQW
+297 
-312 EMPTT
+312 
-317 VTATGNSFDISAQT
+317 
-331 DDTAEGKTKNVGL
+331 
-344 YFGANAKFDLV
+344 
-355 AENNKKAEGSS
+355 
-366 TAALYTAVYSAPD
+366 
-379 GTSHAGLPAGSTV
+379 
-392 KDSSGN
+392 
-398 DTTLTDALEWKGT
+398 
-411 KDDVLT
+411 
-417 LKTEC
+417 
-422 EAKIGDA
+422 
-429 YYATLADA
+429 
-437 FAAANKT
+437 
-444 GDTVIELLDDINMTG
+444 
-459 KNWTPVSVDG
+459 
-469 NHGQGVITLN
+469 
-479 GNGKTITGLSAP
+479 
-491 LFAGGFAGK
+491 
-500 SGIVIKD
+500 
-507 LTIADADINDTTND
+507 
-521 QGIGAF
+521 
-527 INCVDSMTRIELD
+527 
-540 NCHLKNSKIVS
+540 
-551 TGDARVGG
+551 
-559 LIGWTS
+559 
-565 GYNKPNDGPVD
+565 
-576 TKVTLTNCSVENVTI
+576 
-591 EAKGSVGGLIGHAG
+591 
-605 ANPATYHTITG
+605 
-616 CTVKDST
+616 
-623 LKCTETGKSW
+623 
-633 RVGDLVGTANVGQIT
+633 
-648 VDAATSASKN
+648 
-658 ILTQENASTQK
+658 
-669 PEGNIFGRDAVNDTG
+669 
-684 LVIVDNKVVA
+684 
-694 AGTAYGD
+694 
-701 IVNKNANEVLV
+701 
-712 EVSKGHWMKPNA
+712 
-724 NTVAMIGATVY
+724 
-735 SSLPDAINKANTGDT
+735 
-750 VKLLKDV
+750 
-757 TVTKPIEVTKSMTLD
+757 
-772 LNGHVLT
+772 
-779 AATASNRSEPKDEK
+779 
-793 NSAIWVTAENVNLT
+793 
-807 INGMTAGSG
+807 

-854 GSTCASDNYHY
+854 GSTCASDSYHY

-1071 GSEGAYTYTV
+1071 GSEVAYTYTV

-1194 TFTMPASKV
+1194 TFTMPASKA

-1361 GDGLFGPDNSCTRA
+1361 GDGLFGPNNSCTRA
-1375 QIVTFLYRAYQGK
+1375 QIVTFLFRAYQGK

>member
-297 VTSTRPVKFERIAQW
+297 VTSTRPVKFEYISQW
-312 EMPTT
+312 DITST
-317 VTATGNSFDISAQT
+317 VTATSNTFDITAQPG
-331 DDTAEGKTKNVGL
+331 DTSIKNVGL
-344 YFGANAKFDLV
+344 YLGAHTDKNEFHLV
-355 AENNKKAEGSS
+355 ADNNTKSKG
-366 TAALYTAVYSAPD
+366 TAALYTIPK
-379 GTSHAGLPAGSTV
+379 GTTSLPAGSTV

-398 DTTLTDALEWKGT
+398 EIELTDALAWKGT

-437 FAAANKT
+437 FAATDKT

-459 KNWTPVSVDG
+459 KSWTPVSVDG
-469 NHGQGVITLN
+469 YHGQGVITLN

-551 TGDARVGG
+551 TGGARVGG

-633 RVGDLVGTANVGQIT
+633 RVGDLVGTANVGQVT
-648 VDAATSASKN
+648 VDAATSASQN
-658 ILTQENASTQK
+658 TLTQENASTQK
-669 PEGNIFGRDAVNDTG
+669 PEGNIFGRKEVGKAG
-684 LVIVDNKVVA
+684 LVIIDNKVVA
-694 AGTAYGD
+694 AGTDYGDGD

-712 EVSKGHWMKPNA
+712 EVSKGHWVKPNEDA
-724 NTVAMIGATVY
+724 VAMIGAREY
-735 SSLPDAINKANTGDT
+735 STLPDAITAAKDGDT
-750 VKLLKDV
+750 IKLLKDV

-779 AATASNRSEPKDEK
+779 AATASTATVK
-793 NSAIWVTAENVNLT
+793 NSAIWVTAEKVNLT
-807 INGMTAGSG
+807 IDGTTAGSG
-816 MKMGDTHNTEWKTKV
+816 MTMGDTHDTNWEAKV

-841 AGSTVTINGGSYT
+841 AGSTVTVNGGSYT
-854 GSTCASDNYHY
+854 GSTCASDSYHY

-889 VVKASGCGEVIVSGG
+889 VVKASSCGEVVVSGG

-938 VQVGSNATLENCEI
+938 VQVGRNATLENCEI

-1081 LAKSGLTSGVYLTDP
+1081 LAKSGLTSGVYLTNP

-1120 PSSGGGSSSSSRRYD
+1120 PYSGGSSSYD
-1135 VSAPSVKHGDVTVSP
+1135 PTYSVSTPSKTKNGSVTVSP

-1158 VTITVKPDSGYELDT
+1158 VTVTVKPDSGYVLET
-1173 LTVKDA
+1173 LTVTDKN
-1179 SGSKIKVKDKGDGKF
+1179 GNELTLKDKGNGKY

-1269 EPKTMSSFADVSMD
+1269 EPKAMSSFADVSTD

-1375 QIVTFLYRAYQGK
+1375 QIVTFLFRAYQGK

>member
-1 MKHIT
+1 MKH
-6 SKLLSLLL
+6 KLLSILLC
-14 TLAMLL
+14 LAMALSLL
-20 SMIPAAY
+20 PTAAL
-27 AAGTE
+27 AE
-32 GTTEGNTSTEKVVA
+32 
-46 KDGETTATT
+46 
-55 ETLNGSTTVTSS
+55 
-67 NAATAVD
+67 
-74 KGTEANPYT
+74 
-83 LSELGA
+83 
-89 MTRDAYIAAQ
+89 
-99 NALDGTMY
+99 
-107 VTVGDYSYTDKGT
+107 
-120 LGNGVRND
+120 
-128 TLYQTED
+128 
-135 RSVLNGYNSNGYLGE
+135 
-150 KNDGANGKNI
+150 
-160 VFVGGTITSGATGY
+160 GATGAGPIKVGGKTY
-174 TSIDNIG
+174 SSFSDAVNAAAPDENGVITYEISGKVDVTDTGWVQVAKAGLADLSKVAFVGINDDAEICITGGLAILADQKYDIDVSFTNLKLSKPNPTYG
-181 TSLLLAVPAY
+181 GDYGHSTNYFTCWLRNTGAAENTVTY
-191 TNVTFEG
+191 TNCVFPNG
-198 ITFNNVMSFDYQL
+198 VCNNQYGKTVFDNCKFTNNTAGLSNLWNYG
-211 YTSPWS
+211 
-217 QLGELKFDGC
+217 GETK
-227 TFNGIIVGAIAAQT
+227 VEE
-241 LTFNGCTFTDYTNST
+241 CTFTGTRGIKMYNEGTLQ
-256 SANNS
+256 
-261 NPTWIRPAYGNW
+261 NPPSIEIKNT
-273 TKDDNKGQGSDFK
+273 
-286 SLTTINFTGNT
+286 NFTGMTEKAAIVVSKAANVTLNT
-297 VTSTRPVKFERIAQW
+297 VGATDCTMGLLQKDIEGSTDEQKVTIEANGTGISGDFNITAQKDA
-312 EMPTT
+312 EAAKNEFNI
-317 VTATGNSFDISAQT
+317 TAGTFAGEINNDYLAP
-331 DDTAEGKTKNVGL
+331 
-344 YFGANAKFDLV
+344 GANFD
-355 AENNKKAEGSS
+355 ATTGE
-366 TAALYTAVYSAPD
+366 
-379 GTSHAGLPAGSTV
+379 V
-392 KDSSGN
+392 KMSY
-398 DTTLTDALEWKGT
+398 
-411 KDDVLT
+411 V
-417 LKTEC
+417 
-422 EAKIGDA
+422 AKIGDTE
-429 YYATLADA
+429 YPTLADA
-437 FAAANKT
+437 FADANKT

-469 NHGQGVITLN
+469 YHGQGVITLN

-507 LTIADADINDTTND
+507 LTIAGADINDTTND

-551 TGDARVGG
+551 TGGARVGG

-633 RVGDLVGTANVGQIT
+633 RVGDLVGTANVGQVT
-648 VDAATSASKN
+648 VDAATSASQN
-658 ILTQENASTQK
+658 TLTQENADPQE
-669 PEGNIFGRDAVNDTG
+669 PEDSIFGRKEVGKAG
-684 LVIVDNKVVA
+684 LVIIDNKVVA

-712 EVSKGHWMKPNA
+712 EVSKGHWVKPNED
-724 NTVAMIGATVY
+724 TVAMIGSKEYTTLPYAITAADENATV
-735 SSLPDAINKANTGDT
+735 T
-750 VKLLKDV
+750 LLKDV
-757 TVTKPIEVTKSMTLD
+757 TVIKPIEVTKSMTLD

-779 AATASNRSEPKDEK
+779 AATASDRSESKDEK
-793 NSAIWVTAENVNLT
+793 NSAIWVTVKNVNLT

-854 GSTCASDNYHY
+854 GSTCASDSYHY

-1333 AEFSDVLTDSYYA
+1333 AEFSDVLADSYYA
-1346 NAVAWAVENGVTNGI
+1346 NAVDWAVENGVTNGI

-1375 QIVTFLYRAYQGK
+1375 QIVTFLFRAYQGK

>member
-1 MKHIT
+1 MKH
-6 SKLLSLLL
+6 KLLSILLC
-14 TLAMLL
+14 LAMALSLL
-20 SMIPAAY
+20 PTAAL
-27 AAGTE
+27 AEETGT
-32 GTTEGNTSTEKVVA
+32 GTIK
-46 KDGETTATT
+46 
-55 ETLNGSTTVTSS
+55 
-67 NAATAVD
+67 
-74 KGTEANPYT
+74 
-83 LSELGA
+83 
-89 MTRDAYIAAQ
+89 
-99 NALDGTMY
+99 
-107 VTVGDYSYTDKGT
+107 
-120 LGNGVRND
+120 
-128 TLYQTED
+128 
-135 RSVLNGYNSNGYLGE
+135 
-150 KNDGANGKNI
+150 
-160 VFVGGTITSGATGY
+160 VGGTSYNSFSEAVNEAAPDGSGVITYEISGKVDVTDTGWVPVAKADL
-174 TSIDNIG
+174 TG
-181 TSLLLAVPAY
+181 LKAV
-191 TNVTFEG
+191 
-198 ITFNNVMSFDYQL
+198 
-211 YTSPWS
+211 
-217 QLGELKFDGC
+217 KF
-227 TFNGIIVGAIAAQT
+227 VGAENSNAEICITQGVAILADQSYDIDVS
-241 LTFNGCTFTDYTNST
+241 FTDLILSKE
-256 SANNS
+256 
-261 NPTWIRPAYGNW
+261 NPTYANDYGHG
-273 TKDDNKGQGSDFK
+273 TKY
-286 SLTTINFTGNT
+286 FTCWLRNTNEAENT
-297 VTSTRPVKFERIAQW
+297 VTYTNCVFPNGVCNNQYGKTVFNNCQFTNSANYNLWNYGGNTEVKNSAFTGVRGIKTYNEGTPEVAPTVKIEQTTFSGLTEKAAIVASK
-312 EMPTT
+312 PTNITLTT
-317 VTATGNSFDISAQT
+317 VTATDCTKGLLQKDIEGSTDEQKVTIEANGTDISGDFNITAQK
-331 DDTAEGKTKNVGL
+331 DAEAAKNEFNITAGTFPGGINNDYL
-344 YFGANAKFDLV
+344 APGANFD
-355 AENNKKAEGSS
+355 ATTGE
-366 TAALYTAVYSAPD
+366 
-379 GTSHAGLPAGSTV
+379 V
-392 KDSSGN
+392 KMSY
-398 DTTLTDALEWKGT
+398 
-411 KDDVLT
+411 V
-417 LKTEC
+417 
-422 EAKIGDA
+422 AKIGDTE
-429 YYATLADA
+429 YPTLADA

-459 KNWTPVSVDG
+459 KSWTPVSVDG
-469 NHGQGVITLN
+469 YNGQGVITLN

-500 SGIVIKD
+500 SGIVIKY
-507 LTIADADINDTTND
+507 LTIADANINDTTNT

-551 TGDARVGG
+551 TGGARVGG

-565 GYNKPNDGPVD
+565 GYNNPNNGPVD

-591 EAKGSVGGLIGHAG
+591 EANGSVGGLIGHAG

-623 LKCTETGKSW
+623 LKCAETEKSW
-633 RVGDLVGTANVGQIT
+633 RVGGLVGTANVGQIT
-648 VDAATSASKN
+648 VDAASSASGNTLKQN
-658 ILTQENASTQK
+658 SSASEEASDKIL
-669 PEGNIFGRDAVNDTG
+669 GRDAVNDTG

-712 EVSKGHWMKPNA
+712 EVSKGRWMKPNA
-724 NTVAMIGATVY
+724 NTVAMIGAREY
-735 SSLPDAINKANTGDT
+735 STLPDAITAAKDGDT
-750 VKLLKDV
+750 IKLLKDV
-757 TVTKPIEVTKSMTLD
+757 TVTNPIEVTKSMTLD

-779 AATASNRSEPKDEK
+779 AATASDRSESKDVR

-816 MKMGDTHNTEWKTKV
+816 MKMGDTHDTDWKTKV

-836 LREGS
+836 LRESS

-854 GSTCASDNYHY
+854 GSTCASDDNHY

-874 SKLVLNNVSAETDER
+874 SKLILNNVSAETDER

-952 KVTDIRTGDGTYLN
+952 KVTDIRTGAGTHLN

-980 SGTYTAPYA
+980 SGIYTAPYA
-989 AYVYNSG
+989 AYVYSSG

-1015 TDTTAV
+1015 TGKTAT

-1081 LAKSGLTSGVYLTDP
+1081 LAKSGLTSGVYLTNP

-1120 PSSGGGSSSSSRRYD
+1120 PYSGGGSSSSSRRYD

-1333 AEFSDVLTDSYYA
+1333 AEFSDVLADSYYA
-1346 NAVAWAVENGVTNGI
+1346 NAVDWAVENGVTNGI

>member
-1 MKHIT
+1 MKH
-6 SKLLSLLL
+6 KLLSILLC
-14 TLAMLL
+14 LAMALSLL
-20 SMIPAAY
+20 PTAAL
-27 AAGTE
+27 AE
-32 GTTEGNTSTEKVVA
+32 
-46 KDGETTATT
+46 GETGAGPIKVG
-55 ETLNGSTTVTSS
+55 ETSYSS
-67 NAATAVD
+67 FSDAVNAAEPDGSGVITYEISGKVD
-74 KGTEANPYT
+74 
-83 LSELGA
+83 
-89 MTRDAYIAAQ
+89 
-99 NALDGTMY
+99 
-107 VTVGDYSYTDKGT
+107 
-120 LGNGVRND
+120 
-128 TLYQTED
+128 
-135 RSVLNGYNSNGYLGE
+135 
-150 KNDGANGKNI
+150 
-160 VFVGGTITSGATGY
+160 
-174 TSIDNIG
+174 
-181 TSLLLAVPAY
+181 
-191 TNVTFEG
+191 
-198 ITFNNVMSFDYQL
+198 
-211 YTSPWS
+211 
-217 QLGELKFDGC
+217 
-227 TFNGIIVGAIAAQT
+227 
-241 LTFNGCTFTDYTNST
+241 
-256 SANNS
+256 
-261 NPTWIRPAYGNW
+261 
-273 TKDDNKGQGSDFK
+273 
-286 SLTTINFTGNT
+286 
-297 VTSTRPVKFERIAQW
+297 
-312 EMPTT
+312 
-317 VTATGNSFDISAQT
+317 VTATGWVQVAKAGLTGPTKVEFV
-331 DDTAEGKTKNVGL
+331 GKTGDAEICITGGLAILADQKYDIDVSFTNLKLSKPNPTYGGDYGHSTNYFTCWLRNTGAAENTVTYTNCTFPNGVCNNQYGKTVFNNCKFTNNTAGLSNLWNYGGETKVEECTFTGTRGIKMYNEGTLQNPPSIEIKNTNFTGMTEKAAIVVSKAANVTLNTVGATDCTMGL
-344 YFGANAKFDLV
+344 LQKDIEGSTDEQKVTIEANGTGISGDFNITAQKDAEAAKNEFNITAGTFAGEINNDYLAPGANFD
-355 AENNKKAEGSS
+355 ATTGE
-366 TAALYTAVYSAPD
+366 
-379 GTSHAGLPAGSTV
+379 V
-392 KDSSGN
+392 KMSY
-398 DTTLTDALEWKGT
+398 
-411 KDDVLT
+411 V
-417 LKTEC
+417 
-422 EAKIGDA
+422 AKIGDTE
-429 YYATLADA
+429 YPTLADA

-459 KNWTPVSVDG
+459 KNWTPVEVHG
-469 NHGQGVITLN
+469 YHGQGVITLN

-507 LTIADADINDTTND
+507 LTIADADIDGTTNNL
-521 QGIGAF
+521 GIGAF

-633 RVGDLVGTANVGQIT
+633 RVGDLVGTANVGQVT
-648 VDAATSASKN
+648 VDAATSASQN
-658 ILTQENASTQK
+658 FLTQENASTQK
-669 PEGNIFGRDAVNDTG
+669 PEDSIFGRKEVGTDG
-684 LVIVDNKVVA
+684 LMIIDNKVVA

-712 EVSKGHWMKPNA
+712 EVSKGHWVKPKED
-724 NTVAMIGATVY
+724 TVAMIGAKEYPT
-735 SSLPDAINKANTGDT
+735 LTAAINEANTGDT
-750 VKLLKDV
+750 VKLVNNV

-779 AATASNRSEPKDEK
+779 AATASTATVK
-793 NSAIWVTAENVNLT
+793 NSAIWVTAEKVNLT
-807 INGMTAGSG
+807 IDGTTAGSG
-816 MKMGDTHNTEWKTKV
+816 MTMGDTHDTNWEAKV

-841 AGSTVTINGGSYT
+841 AGSTVTVNGGSYT
-854 GSTCASDNYHY
+854 GSTCASDSYHY

-889 VVKASGCGEVIVSGG
+889 VVKASSCGEVVVSGG

-938 VQVGSNATLENCEI
+938 VQVGRNATLENCEI

-980 SGTYTAPYA
+980 SGIYTAPYA
-989 AYVYNSG
+989 AYVYSSG

-1375 QIVTFLYRAYQGK
+1375 QIVTFLFRAYQGK

>member
-1 MKHIT
+1 MKH
-6 SKLLSLLL
+6 KLLSILLC
-14 TLAMLL
+14 LAMALSLL
-20 SMIPAAY
+20 PTAALAEEATGAGPIKVGETSY
-27 AAGTE
+27 SSFSEAVGAALGENGVITYE
-32 GTTEGNTSTEKVVA
+32 ISGKVEVNDTGWVQVA
-46 KDGETTATT
+46 KAGLIDLSKVEFIGITDDAEICITGGLAILADQKYDIDVSFTNLKLSKPNPTY
-55 ETLNGSTTVTSS
+55 GGDYGHSTNYFTCWLRNT
-67 NAATAVD
+67 NAA
-74 KGTEANPYT
+74 E
-83 LSELGA
+83 
-89 MTRDAYIAAQ
+89 
-99 NALDGTMY
+99 
-107 VTVGDYSYTDKGT
+107 
-120 LGNGVRND
+120 
-128 TLYQTED
+128 
-135 RSVLNGYNSNGYLGE
+135 
-150 KNDGANGKNI
+150 
-160 VFVGGTITSGATGY
+160 
-174 TSIDNIG
+174 
-181 TSLLLAVPAY
+181 
-191 TNVTFEG
+191 
-198 ITFNNVMSFDYQL
+198 
-211 YTSPWS
+211 
-217 QLGELKFDGC
+217 
-227 TFNGIIVGAIAAQT
+227 
-241 LTFNGCTFTDYTNST
+241 
-256 SANNS
+256 
-261 NPTWIRPAYGNW
+261 
-273 TKDDNKGQGSDFK
+273 
-286 SLTTINFTGNT
+286 NT
-297 VTSTRPVKFERIAQW
+297 VTYTNCTFPNGVCNNQYGKTVFDRCQFTNATSGKFNLWNYGGNTEVKGGTFIGTRGIKTYNEGDLDVAPTVTVTDTSFDGLTEKAAIVASK
-312 EMPTT
+312 PTNITLTT
-317 VTATGNSFDISAQT
+317 VTAADCTKDLLQKDIEGSAGEQKVTIEANGTGISGDFNITGKKDAEAAKNEFNI
-331 DDTAEGKTKNVGL
+331 TAGTFAGEINNDYL
-344 YFGANAKFDLV
+344 APGANFD
-355 AENNKKAEGSS
+355 ATTGE
-366 TAALYTAVYSAPD
+366 
-379 GTSHAGLPAGSTV
+379 V
-392 KDSSGN
+392 KMSY
-398 DTTLTDALEWKGT
+398 
-411 KDDVLT
+411 V
-417 LKTEC
+417 
-422 EAKIGDA
+422 AKIGDTE
-429 YYATLADA
+429 YPTLADA
-437 FAAANKT
+437 FAAADKT

-459 KNWTPVSVDG
+459 KSWTPVSVDG
-469 NHGQGVITLN
+469 YHGQGVITLN

-551 TGDARVGG
+551 TGGARVGG

-576 TKVTLTNCSVENVTI
+576 TRVTLTNCSVEKVTI

-623 LKCTETGKSW
+623 LTCTETGKSW
-633 RVGDLVGTANVGQIT
+633 RVGDLVGTANVGQVT
-648 VDAATSASKN
+648 VDAATSASQN
-658 ILTQENASTQK
+658 TLTQENADPQE
-669 PEGNIFGRDAVNDTG
+669 PEDSIFGRKEVGKAG
-684 LVIVDNKVVA
+684 LVIIDNKVVA

-712 EVSKGHWMKPNA
+712 EVSKGHWVKPNED
-724 NTVAMIGATVY
+724 TVAMIGSKEYTTLPNAITAADENATV
-735 SSLPDAINKANTGDT
+735 T
-750 VKLLKDV
+750 LLKDV
-757 TVTKPIEVTKSMTLD
+757 TVIKPIEVTKSMTLD

-779 AATASNRSEPKDEK
+779 AATASDRSESKDEK
-793 NSAIWVTAENVNLT
+793 NSAIWVTAKNVNLT

-854 GSTCASDNYHY
+854 GSTCASDSYHY

-1324 AIGKLVDSK
+1324 AIGKLVDRK
-1333 AEFSDVLTDSYYA
+1333 AEFSDVLADSYYA
-1346 NAVAWAVENGVTNGI
+1346 NAVDWAVENGVTNGI

>member
-1 MKHIT
+1 MA
-6 SKLLSLLL
+6 LSLLP
-14 TLAMLL
+14 TAALA
-20 SMIPAAY
+20 
-27 AAGTE
+27 E
-32 GTTEGNTSTEKVVA
+32 
-46 KDGETTATT
+46 
-55 ETLNGSTTVTSS
+55 
-67 NAATAVD
+67 
-74 KGTEANPYT
+74 
-83 LSELGA
+83 
-89 MTRDAYIAAQ
+89 
-99 NALDGTMY
+99 
-107 VTVGDYSYTDKGT
+107 
-120 LGNGVRND
+120 
-128 TLYQTED
+128 
-135 RSVLNGYNSNGYLGE
+135 
-150 KNDGANGKNI
+150 
-160 VFVGGTITSGATGY
+160 GATGAGPIKVGGETY
-174 TSIDNIG
+174 SSFSDAVNAAAPDENGVITYEISGKVDVTDTGWVQVAKAGLADLSKVAFVGINDDAEICITGGLAILADQKYDIDV
-181 TSLLLAVPAY
+181 SF
-191 TNVTFEG
+191 TN
-198 ITFNNVMSFDYQL
+198 
-211 YTSPWS
+211 
-217 QLGELKFDGC
+217 LK
-227 TFNGIIVGAIAAQT
+227 
-241 LTFNGCTFTDYTNST
+241 LSKP
-256 SANNS
+256 
-261 NPTWIRPAYGNW
+261 NPTYGGDYGHSTNY
-273 TKDDNKGQGSDFK
+273 
-286 SLTTINFTGNT
+286 FTCWLRNTGAAENT
-297 VTSTRPVKFERIAQW
+297 VTYTNCVFPNGVCNNQYGKTVFDRCQFTNDTSGKFNLWNYGGNTEVKGSTFTGTRGIKTYNEGDLDVAPTVTVTDTSFDGLTEKAAIVASK
-312 EMPTT
+312 PTNITLTT
-317 VTATGNSFDISAQT
+317 VTATDCTKGLLQKDIEGSAGEQKVT
-331 DDTAEGKTKNVGL
+331 IEANGTGISGDFNITGKKDAEAAKNEFNITAGTFAGEINNDYL
-344 YFGANAKFDLV
+344 APGANFD
-355 AENNKKAEGSS
+355 ATTGE
-366 TAALYTAVYSAPD
+366 
-379 GTSHAGLPAGSTV
+379 V
-392 KDSSGN
+392 KMSY
-398 DTTLTDALEWKGT
+398 
-411 KDDVLT
+411 V
-417 LKTEC
+417 
-422 EAKIGDA
+422 AKIGDTE
-429 YYATLADA
+429 YPTLADA
-437 FAAANKT
+437 FAAADKT

-459 KNWTPVSVDG
+459 KNWTPVGVDG
-469 NHGQGVITLN
+469 YHGQGVITLN

-507 LTIADADINDTTND
+507 LTIAGADINDTTND

-551 TGDARVGG
+551 TGGARVGG

-633 RVGDLVGTANVGQIT
+633 RVGDLVGTANVGQVT
-648 VDAATSASKN
+648 VDAATSASQN
-658 ILTQENASTQK
+658 TLTQENADPQE
-669 PEGNIFGRDAVNDTG
+669 PEDSIFGRKEVGKAG
-684 LVIVDNKVVA
+684 LVIIDNKVVA

-712 EVSKGHWMKPNA
+712 EVSKGHWVKPNED
-724 NTVAMIGATVY
+724 TVAMIGSKEYTT
-735 SSLPDAINKANTGDT
+735 LPDAITAADENAT
-750 VKLLKDV
+750 VTLLKDV
-757 TVTKPIEVTKSMTLD
+757 TVIKPIEVTKSMTLD

-779 AATASNRSEPKDEK
+779 AATASDRSESKDEK
-793 NSAIWVTAENVNLT
+793 NSAIWVTAKNVNLT

-854 GSTCASDNYHY
+854 GSTCASDSYHY

-1269 EPKTMSSFADVSMD
+1269 EPKSMSSFSDVSAD
-1283 AYYAKAVAWAVENGI
+1283 SYYAKAVAWAVENGI

-1375 QIVTFLYRAYQGK
+1375 QIVTFLFRAYQGK

>member
-1 MKHIT
+1 MA
-6 SKLLSLLL
+6 LSLLP
-14 TLAMLL
+14 TAALAEEATGAGPIKVGET
-20 SMIPAAY
+20 SYSSFSEAVGAALGENGVITY
-27 AAGTE
+27 EISG
-32 GTTEGNTSTEKVVA
+32 KVEVNDTCWVQVA
-46 KDGETTATT
+46 KAGLIDLSKVEFIGITDDAEICITGGLAILADQKYDIDVSFTNLKLSKPNPTY
-55 ETLNGSTTVTSS
+55 GGDYGHSTNYFTCWLRNT
-67 NAATAVD
+67 NAA
-74 KGTEANPYT
+74 E
-83 LSELGA
+83 
-89 MTRDAYIAAQ
+89 
-99 NALDGTMY
+99 
-107 VTVGDYSYTDKGT
+107 
-120 LGNGVRND
+120 
-128 TLYQTED
+128 
-135 RSVLNGYNSNGYLGE
+135 
-150 KNDGANGKNI
+150 
-160 VFVGGTITSGATGY
+160 
-174 TSIDNIG
+174 
-181 TSLLLAVPAY
+181 
-191 TNVTFEG
+191 
-198 ITFNNVMSFDYQL
+198 
-211 YTSPWS
+211 
-217 QLGELKFDGC
+217 
-227 TFNGIIVGAIAAQT
+227 
-241 LTFNGCTFTDYTNST
+241 
-256 SANNS
+256 
-261 NPTWIRPAYGNW
+261 
-273 TKDDNKGQGSDFK
+273 
-286 SLTTINFTGNT
+286 NT
-297 VTSTRPVKFERIAQW
+297 VTYTNCTFPNGVCNNQYGKTVFDRCQFTNATSGKFNLWNYGGNTEVKGSTFIGTRGIKTYNEGDLDVAPTVTVTDTSFDGLTEKAAIVASK
-312 EMPTT
+312 PTNITLTT
-317 VTATGNSFDISAQT
+317 VTAVDCTKGLLQKDIEGSAGEQKVTIEANGTGISGDFNITGKKDAEAAKNEFNI
-331 DDTAEGKTKNVGL
+331 TAGTFAGEINNDYL
-344 YFGANAKFDLV
+344 APGANFD
-355 AENNKKAEGSS
+355 ATTGE
-366 TAALYTAVYSAPD
+366 
-379 GTSHAGLPAGSTV
+379 V
-392 KDSSGN
+392 KMSY
-398 DTTLTDALEWKGT
+398 
-411 KDDVLT
+411 V
-417 LKTEC
+417 
-422 EAKIGDA
+422 AKIGDTE
-429 YYATLADA
+429 YPTLADA
-437 FAAANKT
+437 FAAADKT

-459 KNWTPVSVDG
+459 KSWTPVSVDG

-551 TGDARVGG
+551 TGGARVGG

-576 TKVTLTNCSVENVTI
+576 TRVTLTNCSVEKVTI

-623 LKCTETGKSW
+623 LTCTEKGKSW
-633 RVGDLVGTANVGQIT
+633 RVGDLVGTANDGQIT
-648 VDAATSASKN
+648 VDAATSASQN
-658 ILTQENASTQK
+658 TLTQENADPQK
-669 PEGNIFGRDAVNDTG
+669 PKDSIFGRDAVNDTG

-712 EVSKGHWMKPNA
+712 EVSKGHWVKPNEG
-724 NTVAMIGATVY
+724 TVAMIGAREYPT
-735 SSLPDAINKANTGDT
+735 LPDAITAAKDGDT
-750 VKLLKDV
+750 IKLLKDV

-779 AATASNRSEPKDEK
+779 AATASTATVK
-793 NSAIWVTAENVNLT
+793 NSAIWVTAEKVNLT
-807 INGMTAGSG
+807 IDGTTAGSG
-816 MKMGDTHNTEWKTKV
+816 MTMGDTHDTNWEAKV

-841 AGSTVTINGGSYT
+841 AGSTVTVNGGSYT
-854 GSTCASDNYHY
+854 GSTCASDSYHY

-889 VVKASGCGEVIVSGG
+889 VVKASSCGEVVVSGG

-938 VQVGSNATLENCEI
+938 VQVGRNATLENCEI

-1269 EPKTMSSFADVSMD
+1269 EPKSMSSFSDVSTD
-1283 AYYAKAVAWAVENGI
+1283 SYYAKAVAWAVENGI

-1375 QIVTFLYRAYQGK
+1375 QIVTFLFRAYQGK

>member
-1 MKHIT
+1 MA
-6 SKLLSLLL
+6 LSLLP
-14 TLAMLL
+14 TAALAEEATGAGPIKVGET
-20 SMIPAAY
+20 SYSSFSEAVGAALGENGVITY
-27 AAGTE
+27 EISG
-32 GTTEGNTSTEKVVA
+32 KVEVNDTGWVQVA
-46 KDGETTATT
+46 KAGLIDLSKVEFIGITDDAEICITGGLAILADQKNDIDVSFTNLKLSKPNPTY
-55 ETLNGSTTVTSS
+55 GGDYGHSTNYFTCWLRNT
-67 NAATAVD
+67 NAA
-74 KGTEANPYT
+74 E
-83 LSELGA
+83 
-89 MTRDAYIAAQ
+89 
-99 NALDGTMY
+99 
-107 VTVGDYSYTDKGT
+107 
-120 LGNGVRND
+120 
-128 TLYQTED
+128 
-135 RSVLNGYNSNGYLGE
+135 
-150 KNDGANGKNI
+150 
-160 VFVGGTITSGATGY
+160 
-174 TSIDNIG
+174 
-181 TSLLLAVPAY
+181 
-191 TNVTFEG
+191 
-198 ITFNNVMSFDYQL
+198 
-211 YTSPWS
+211 
-217 QLGELKFDGC
+217 
-227 TFNGIIVGAIAAQT
+227 
-241 LTFNGCTFTDYTNST
+241 
-256 SANNS
+256 
-261 NPTWIRPAYGNW
+261 
-273 TKDDNKGQGSDFK
+273 
-286 SLTTINFTGNT
+286 NT
-297 VTSTRPVKFERIAQW
+297 VTYTNCTFPNGVCNNQYGKTVFDRCQFTNATSGKFNLWNYGGNTEVKGSTFIGTRGIKTYNEGDLDVAPTVTVTDTSFDGLTEKAAIVASK
-312 EMPTT
+312 PTNITLTT
-317 VTATGNSFDISAQT
+317 VTAADCTKGLLQKDIEGSAGEQKVTIEANGTGISGDFNITGKKDAEAAKNEFNI
-331 DDTAEGKTKNVGL
+331 TAGTFAGEINNDYL
-344 YFGANAKFDLV
+344 APGANFD
-355 AENNKKAEGSS
+355 ATTGE
-366 TAALYTAVYSAPD
+366 
-379 GTSHAGLPAGSTV
+379 V
-392 KDSSGN
+392 KMSY
-398 DTTLTDALEWKGT
+398 
-411 KDDVLT
+411 V
-417 LKTEC
+417 
-422 EAKIGDA
+422 AKIGDTE
-429 YYATLADA
+429 YPTLADA
-437 FAAANKT
+437 FAAADKT

-459 KNWTPVSVDG
+459 KSWTPVSVDG
-469 NHGQGVITLN
+469 YHGQGVITLN

-551 TGDARVGG
+551 TGGARVGG

-576 TKVTLTNCSVENVTI
+576 TRVTLTNCSVEKVTI

-623 LKCTETGKSW
+623 LTCTETGKSW
-633 RVGDLVGTANVGQIT
+633 RVGDLVGTANDGQIT
-648 VDAATSASKN
+648 VDAATSASQN
-658 ILTQENASTQK
+658 TLTQENADPQK
-669 PEGNIFGRDAVNDTG
+669 PKDSIFGRDAVNDTG

-712 EVSKGHWMKPNA
+712 EVSKGHWVKPNEG
-724 NTVAMIGATVY
+724 TVAMIGAREYTT
-735 SSLPDAINKANTGDT
+735 LPDAITAAKDGDT
-750 VKLLKDV
+750 IKLLKDV

-779 AATASNRSEPKDEK
+779 AATASTATVK
-793 NSAIWVTAENVNLT
+793 NSAIWVTAEKVNLT
-807 INGMTAGSG
+807 IDGTTAGSG
-816 MKMGDTHNTEWKTKV
+816 MTMGDTHDTNCEAKV

-836 LREGS
+836 LRAGS
-841 AGSTVTINGGSYT
+841 AGSTVTVNGGSYT
-854 GSTCASDNYHY
+854 GSTCASDSYHY

-889 VVKASGCGEVIVSGG
+889 VVKASSCGEVVVSGG

-1081 LAKSGLTSGVYLTDP
+1081 LAKSGLTSGVYLTNP

-1333 AEFSDVLTDSYYA
+1333 AEFSDVLADSYYA
-1346 NAVAWAVENGVTNGI
+1346 NAVDWAVENGVTNGI

>member
-27 AAGTE
+27 AEGTE
-32 GTTEGNTSTEKVVA
+32 GTTEGSTSTEKVVA

-55 ETLNGSTTVTSS
+55 ETLDGSTTVTGS
-67 NAATAVD
+67 NAATADD
-74 KGTEANPYT
+74 KGTSTNPYT
-83 LSELGA
+83 LEQLGV
-89 MTRDAYIAAQ
+89 MTRNEYIKAQ
-99 NALDGTMY
+99 ERLEGTMY
-107 VTVGDYSYTDKGT
+107 VTVGEYSYDTNGT
-120 LGNGVRND
+120 LGNGKRDD
-128 TLYQTED
+128 TTGQKED
-135 RSVLNGYNSNGYLGE
+135 RGVLNGYNSNGYLDEG
-150 KNDGANGKNI
+150 NDGANGKNI
-160 VFVGGTITSGATGY
+160 VFVGGTITSNVTGY
-174 TSIDNIG
+174 ESIDNIG

-191 TNVTFEG
+191 TNVTFKG
-198 ITFNNVMSFDYQL
+198 TTFNNVMSFNYQL
-211 YTSPWS
+211 YTGPWS

-241 LTFNGCTFTDYTNST
+241 LTFNGCTFNNYENTD

-273 TKDDNKGQGSDFK
+273 KKDDNEGQGGDFR
-286 SLTTINFTGNT
+286 SLTEINFTDNT
-297 VTSTRPVKFERIAQW
+297 VTSTRPVKFEYISQW
-312 EMPTT
+312 DITST
-317 VTATGNSFDISAQT
+317 VTATSNTFDITAQPG
-331 DDTAEGKTKNVGL
+331 DTSIKNVGL
-344 YFGANAKFDLV
+344 YLGAHTDKNEFHLV
-355 AENNKKAEGSS
+355 ADNNTKSKG
-366 TAALYTAVYSAPD
+366 TAALYTIPK
-379 GTSHAGLPAGSTV
+379 GTTSLPAGSTV

-398 DTTLTDALEWKGT
+398 EIELTDALAWKGT

-459 KNWTPVSVDG
+459 KNWTPVGVDG
-469 NHGQGVITLN
+469 YHGQGVITLN

-507 LTIADADINDTTND
+507 LTIAGADINDTTNN

-551 TGDARVGG
+551 TGGARVGG

-565 GYNKPNDGPVD
+565 GYNNQNDGPVD

-633 RVGDLVGTANVGQIT
+633 RVGDLVGTANVGQVT
-648 VDAATSASKN
+648 VDAATSASQN
-658 ILTQENASTQK
+658 FLTQENASTQK
-669 PEGNIFGRDAVNDTG
+669 PEDSIFGRKEVGTDG
-684 LVIVDNKVVA
+684 LMIIGNKVVA

-712 EVSKGHWMKPNA
+712 EVSKGHWVKPKED
-724 NTVAMIGATVY
+724 TVAMIGAKEYPT
-735 SSLPDAINKANTGDT
+735 LTAAINEANTGDT
-750 VKLLKDV
+750 VKLVNNV
-757 TVTKPIEVTKSMTLD
+757 TENVTIPAAKTITLD
-772 LNGHVLT
+772 LNGMTLT
-779 AATASNRSEPKDEK
+779 NVDDHTILNNGNLTIMGTGRVDNISHAKGALYNKGTVVINGGTFDRSRENGMNKGESGQNSWYTIKNVGTMTINDGATVQTAGNNAALGKFSSLVSNGYFNANDYDTNKGLDQPILTIDGGTFRGGLNTIK
-793 NSAIWVTAENVNLT
+793 NDDRAKLT
-807 INGMTAGSG
+807 ING
-816 MKMGDTHNTEWKTKV
+816 
-831 WGFVD
+831 
-836 LREGS
+836 
-841 AGSTVTINGGSYT
+841 
-854 GSTCASDNYHY
+854 
-865 TALFTVGSE
+865 
-874 SKLVLNNVSAETDER
+874 
-889 VVKASGCGEVIVSGG
+889 
-904 TYNITGINAF
+904 
-914 LGAAFE
+914 
-920 TKTAS
+920 
-925 FTDMKLTAKYGGC
+925 
-938 VQVGSNATLENCEI
+938 
-952 KVTDIRTGDGTYLN
+952 
-966 CAVAVQYGGTATVK
+966 
-980 SGTYTAPYA
+980 
-989 AYVYNSG
+989 
-996 GTINI
+996 
-1001 ENGTFTGVVRADAT
+1001 GTFSNYYQAVVQNH
-1015 TDTTAV
+1015 
-1021 INIKNGSFNGEIQK
+1021 NIAE
-1035 GGGPGSETISITG
+1035 ITG
-1048 GTFSFDPST
+1048 GTFTAASDANTETYGIYNCGCGAGIDLGTLTVSGGTFTGATYAVAEVSRQNAIVNISGGQFAGTKAAIIKSSTSNATIAISGGKFSSDPSAY
-1057 KVKNNGT
+1057 VVGNGNT
-1064 DYIVKRA
+1064 NIVKRD

-1101 SNYYVSSTA
+1101 NNYYVSSTA

-1150 KSASKGDT
+1150 KNASKGDT

-1218 DVPTDAYYYEA
+1218 DVSTDAYYYEA

-1269 EPKTMSSFADVSMD
+1269 EPKAMSSFSDVSAD
-1283 AYYAKAVAWAVENGI
+1283 SYYAKAVAWAVENGI

-1375 QIVTFLYRAYQGK
+1375 QIVTFLFRAYQGK

>member
-1 MKHIT
+1 MKH
-6 SKLLSLLL
+6 KLLSILLC
-14 TLAMLL
+14 LAMALSLL
-20 SMIPAAY
+20 PTAAL
-27 AAGTE
+27 AE
-32 GTTEGNTSTEKVVA
+32 
-46 KDGETTATT
+46 
-55 ETLNGSTTVTSS
+55 
-67 NAATAVD
+67 
-74 KGTEANPYT
+74 
-83 LSELGA
+83 
-89 MTRDAYIAAQ
+89 
-99 NALDGTMY
+99 
-107 VTVGDYSYTDKGT
+107 
-120 LGNGVRND
+120 
-128 TLYQTED
+128 
-135 RSVLNGYNSNGYLGE
+135 
-150 KNDGANGKNI
+150 
-160 VFVGGTITSGATGY
+160 GATGAGPIKVGGETY
-174 TSIDNIG
+174 SSFSDAVNAAAPDENGVITYEISGKVDVTDTGWVQVAKAGLADLSKVAFVGINDDAEICITGGLAILADQKYDIDV
-181 TSLLLAVPAY
+181 SF
-191 TNVTFEG
+191 TN
-198 ITFNNVMSFDYQL
+198 
-211 YTSPWS
+211 
-217 QLGELKFDGC
+217 LK
-227 TFNGIIVGAIAAQT
+227 
-241 LTFNGCTFTDYTNST
+241 LSKP
-256 SANNS
+256 
-261 NPTWIRPAYGNW
+261 NPTYGGDYGHSTNY
-273 TKDDNKGQGSDFK
+273 
-286 SLTTINFTGNT
+286 FTCWLRNTGAAENT
-297 VTSTRPVKFERIAQW
+297 VTYTNCVFPNGVCNNQYGKTVFDRCQFTNDTSGKFNLWNYGGNTEVKGSTFTGTRGIKTYNEGDLDVAPTVTVTDTSFDGLTEKAAIVASK
-312 EMPTT
+312 PTNITLTT
-317 VTATGNSFDISAQT
+317 VTATDCTKGLLQKDIEGSKGEQKVTIEANGTGISGDFNITAQK
-331 DDTAEGKTKNVGL
+331 DAEAAKNEFNITAGTFPGGINNDYL
-344 YFGANAKFDLV
+344 APGANFD
-355 AENNKKAEGSS
+355 ATTGE
-366 TAALYTAVYSAPD
+366 
-379 GTSHAGLPAGSTV
+379 V
-392 KDSSGN
+392 KMSY
-398 DTTLTDALEWKGT
+398 
-411 KDDVLT
+411 V
-417 LKTEC
+417 
-422 EAKIGDA
+422 AKIVDTE
-429 YYATLADA
+429 YPTLAAA

-459 KNWTPVSVDG
+459 KNWTPVGVDG
-469 NHGQGVITLN
+469 YHGQGVITLN

-507 LTIADADINDTTND
+507 LTIAGADINDTTNN

-565 GYNKPNDGPVD
+565 GYNNPNDGPVD

-605 ANPATYHTITG
+605 ANPATYHDITDCTVSG
-616 CTVKDST
+616 CTLTSTKDS
-623 LKCTETGKSW
+623 GNY
-633 RVGDLVGTANVGQIT
+633 VGTLVGTANVGQIT
-648 VDAATSASKN
+648 VDAASSASGNTLKQN
-658 ILTQENASTQK
+658 SSASEEASDKIL
-669 PEGNIFGRDAVNDTG
+669 GRDAVNDTG

-712 EVSKGHWMKPNA
+712 EVSKGHWVKPNED
-724 NTVAMIGATVY
+724 TVAMIGSKEYTT
-735 SSLPDAINKANTGDT
+735 LPDAITAADENAT
-750 VKLLKDV
+750 VTLLKDV
-757 TVTKPIEVTKSMTLD
+757 TVIKPIEVTKSMTLD

-779 AATASNRSEPKDEK
+779 AATASDRSESKDEK
-793 NSAIWVTAENVNLT
+793 NSAIWVTAKNVNLT

-854 GSTCASDNYHY
+854 GSTCASVSYHY

-1120 PSSGGGSSSSSRRYD
+1120 PYSGGSSSYD
-1135 VSAPSVKHGDVTVSP
+1135 PTYSVSTPSKTEHGTVTVSP
-1150 KSASKGDT
+1150 KNASKGDT
-1158 VTITVKPDSGYELDT
+1158 VTVTVKPDSGYVLET
-1173 LTVKDA
+1173 LTVTDKN
-1179 SGSKIKVKDKGDGKF
+1179 GNELTLKDKGNGKY
-1194 TFTMPASKV
+1194 TFTMPAGKV
-1203 TVSAE
+1203 EVKATFMEDNSMLN
-1208 FAEIETLDFA
+1208 FFY
-1218 DVPTDAYYYEA
+1218 DVPNNAYYYEA
-1229 VKWAA
+1229 VKWAQE
-1234 KKGITGG
+1234 KSITGG

-1269 EPKTMSSFADVSMD
+1269 EPKAMSSFADVSTD

-1361 GDGLFGPDNSCTRA
+1361 GNGLFGPDNSCTRA
-1375 QIVTFLYRAYQGK
+1375 QIVTFLFRAYQGK